1 LLVTTDDVIAAWLSP
16 SRQLSIRVKMNDV
29 TYGSEDIT
37 SLSFD
42 SGSIS
47 GEVFQI
53 GSTPLNSVQI
63 VFPTIIE
70 AVKEDLEI
78 EPELGILINGEY
90 QFTKLGNFFITD
102 FERDRN
108 SNKTTITANDKMI
121 YMEGIYE
128 SKLTYPKPY
137 REVALEIANLAG
149 VEIDQASFASLGT
162 EWVQKPVGYTFRQA
176 IGLIAQ
182 FEGGFASFNRKGEL
196 TIKRLAPTNFEIT
209 PDSYMLKGFTKN
221 ENSYR
226 IGGIT
231 VKTGEEETD
240 VIRVG
245 STNGSQVELENKV
258 MTQTHLNQMWE
269 LVKTLN
275 YFPYE
280 LKWRGSPILEAGDWI
295 YIVDK
300 DGTRYSVPNLSYN
313 ITFNGGMS
321 SESKANTNS
330 SSQATYRYRG
340 PLNQRVDYVE
350 SLLSANK
357 WNSNYYDQTEPI
369 DPKEGDIWFKPSGVD
384 TEIWVYEKNSSGE
397 LDWVF
402 KVSTATDPDLVKEI
416 EQAKQAGEN
425 AQEAAD
431 QAKADAQSAQAKA
444 DKIQIDV
451 NGLVSDV
458 TTINGTVNSISSKA
472 NEAYN
477 KANAVE
483 SRTATLETS
492 VTGLTGRITDVE
504 STATSTT
511 KKLNELVVTVDGQKQ
526 TIATVTTTANNALSK
541 ANVLESTVDGVKQTL
556 TSVEEWQNDFNVG
569 GRNYFLNSDEEATNS
584 AATSSEFLNR
594 QTWDMAPIIDKFGV
608 DQYYTISF
616 ELKSKIAGPVNV
628 YSQNGSGTRYNIGT
642 KTIQATTEF
651 VRYSYTF
658 KPKLQ
663 SSTETRALL
672 AFYGTYNTGRTPTV
686 RNLKFEVGNIPTDW
700 SPAPED
706 KAESSKLNQIESTV
720 NGTIQT
726 VASVKNTADSALTKA
741 TQVETTTN
749 GLKTTISSVET
760 TANSALTKAT
770 QVEATASGI
779 RQTVTEVQENI
790 SDLVNFFPDTKF
802 ILQNPKPT
810 LEGTGITVSY
820 DSNGIV
826 IQNAGTTRQRVYWG
840 VAPIALTVGKTYN
853 VKAYMNTGTAG
864 GTVEIGTSGGENMKV
879 SPDAAVAKWIQGTI
893 KSTTYTAFSIW
904 VEAGKAVRFRELYIY
919 EANTD
924 VTSSQITQMAT
935 DINLRV
941 TQSQMNS
948 AVTAGILADKTILD
962 TRSTNQLPSWYW
974 ATYKKQVVREFKT
987 SSVIGL
993 PSTAGT
999 YSSLETD
1006 VQWSDASGGVI
1017 TQTAK
1022 GTDGLYKRLSNG
1034 ASAWTAWVK
1043 IADTSNVVSQINIST
1058 EGILIAGNKVQ
1069 ITGQTYIENGV
1080 IGRAQIA
1087 NLAVSTAQIADAA
1100 ITDAKIGSLSA
1111 TKITTGTLNAA
1122 NVNIINLNANSIVSG
1137 TLNAIDLTGGKITQS
1152 DSGEYSMELL
1162 KGSIYFRRSTN
1173 ELARI
1178 QPIYVSKEP
1187 VGLAI
1192 VQMPG
1197 EVFSINTGSAT
1208 DTTSMPIF
1216 QIPDTSSRTNMEWKM
1231 YGVGNVDAVVNF
1243 NNTVNAK
1250 LRFVSTNTVEARR
1263 IVTGNKD
1270 TYVMQ
1275 LDGNNYLSIEGEYG
1289 VRIKHNQAGT
1299 LYTPIEAR
1307 YNNTKI
1313 ATTTTINLNVTSG
1326 ANMTLKTDRLELNN
1340 GGDSYYSNAPAGVT
1354 LGMDSTPRIWS
1365 MAIYNRTY
1373 SSASNMFI
1381 TSAGTI
1387 GRSTSARKYK
1397 EDIQVADEVIS
1408 KAKRFLSILPSSWY
1422 DKAEIARGGKAQR
1435 YYGFVADDFDLK
1447 GLKEVVLYGSS
1458 GQVEGLAYDR
1468 LTMYQNVILSN
1479 HEREIQ
1485 SLKNEVDQ
1493 LKIKVKE
1500 LEAA

>member
-1 LLVTTDDVIAAWLSP
+1 MLVTTDDVIAAWLSP

-70 AVKEDLEI
+70 TVKEDLEI

-90 QFTKLGNFFITD
+90 QFTKLGHFFITD

-321 SESKANTNS
+321 AESKANTNS

-340 PLNQRVDYVE
+340 PLSQRVDYVE

-357 WNSNYYDQTEPI
+357 WNSNYYNQTEPI
-369 DPKEGDIWFKPSGVD
+369 DPKEGDIWFKPNGVD

-397 LDWVF
+397 MDWVF
-402 KVSTATDPDLVKEI
+402 KVSTTTDPDLVKEI

-431 QAKADAQSAQAKA
+431 QAIADAQSAQAKA

-451 NGLVSDV
+451 NGLISDV

-526 TIATVTTTANNALSK
+526 TIATVTSTANSALSK

-556 TSVEEWQNDFNVG
+556 TSVEEWQNDFYIGARNWVSESEAPKFRVYQSAVITYTTVSVPEWNTTNAVRHVVTGGTGTICGTLPGNIITYVKDNTDYVHSMYVKNNGDKRVTFNNNLSQSVVVEPGETKRIVMKAHHNV
-569 GRNYFLNSDEEATNS
+569 NL
-584 AATSSEFLNR
+584 AAMQFVLYR
-594 QTWDMAPIIDKFGV
+594 
-608 DQYYTISF
+608 
-616 ELKSKIAGPVNV
+616 PVNTDSLDFTV
-628 YSQNGSGTRYNIGT
+628 W
-642 KTIQATTEF
+642 
-651 VRYSYTF
+651 
-658 KPKLQ
+658 
-663 SSTETRALL
+663 RAQIEEGVALS
-672 AFYGTYNTGRTPTV
+672 
-686 RNLKFEVGNIPTDW
+686 DW

-706 KAESSKLNQIESTV
+706 KAQTTKVNQIESTV
-720 NGTIQT
+720 EGTIQT

-741 TQVETTTN
+741 TQVETTAN

-770 QVEATASGI
+770 QVEATANGLTS
-779 RQTVTEVQENI
+779 
-790 SDLVNFFPDTKF
+790 
-802 ILQNPKPT
+802 
-810 LEGTGITVSY
+810 TVSE
-820 DSNGIV
+820 
-826 IQNAGTTRQRVYWG
+826 
-840 VAPIALTVGKTYN
+840 
-853 VKAYMNTGTAG
+853 MNTTDVNTDWKGRVAGALQLSADPTFLKGSNNLIPYNNTAG
-864 GTVEIGTSGGENMKV
+864 GSVVLTRQNIPLSSGGTQPTGSAYRMMIETKGPS
-879 SPDAAVAKWIQGTI
+879 SPALGGFYYRLDARVNAKFIIRFIANIPNGRTLYHAHNQIGDGSSVRWLTPRQGTGTWSEYAYLVQCGTGGTFSTFGFQYIQSVAGDNPTPEAPFRWYVAKFEVFDITNSNQ
-893 KSTTYTAFSIW
+893 
-904 VEAGKAVRFRELYIY
+904 
-919 EANTD
+919 
-924 VTSSQITQMAT
+924 SQITQLSDT
-935 DINLRV
+935 INLKV
-941 TQSQMNS
+941 SK
-948 AVTAGILADKTILD
+948 DD
-962 TRSTNQLPSWYW
+962 
-974 ATYKKQVVREFKT
+974 VV
-987 SSVIGL
+987 
-993 PSTAGT
+993 
-999 YSSLETD
+999 
-1006 VQWSDASGGVI
+1006 
-1017 TQTAK
+1017 
-1022 GTDGLYKRLSNG
+1022 N
-1034 ASAWTAWVK
+1034 
-1043 IADTSNVVSQINIST
+1043 QINIST
-1058 EGILIAGNKVQ
+1058 DGVLIAGNKVQ
-1069 ITGQTYIENGV
+1069 ITGQTYIEDGV

-1178 QPIYVSKEP
+1178 QPIYISKEP

-1231 YGVGNVDAVVNF
+1231 YGLGNVDAIVNF

-1250 LRFVSTNTVEARR
+1250 LRFVSTNTVEAKR

-1270 TYVMQ
+1270 SYVMQ
-1275 LDGNNYLSIEGEYG
+1275 MDGNNYLSIEGEYG
-1289 VRIKHNQAGT
+1289 VRIKHNQSGT

-1397 EDIQVADEVIS
+1397 EDIQVAEEVIS
-1408 KAKRFLSILPSSWY
+1408 KAKRLLSILPSSWY

-1468 LTMYQNVILSN
+1468 LTMYQNVILSD

-1493 LKIKVKE
+1493 LKNKVIE

>member
-1 LLVTTDDVIAAWLSP
+1 MLVTTDDVIAAWLSP

-70 AVKEDLEI
+70 TVKEDLEI

-90 QFTKLGNFFITD
+90 QFTKLGHFFITD

-162 EWVQKPVGYTFRQA
+162 EWVQEPVGYTFRQA

-321 SESKANTNS
+321 AESKANTNS

-340 PLNQRVDYVE
+340 PLSQRVDYVE

-369 DPKEGDIWFKPSGVD
+369 DPKEGDIWFKPNGVD

-397 LDWVF
+397 MDWVF
-402 KVSTATDPDLVKEI
+402 KVSTTTDPDLVKEI

-431 QAKADAQSAQAKA
+431 QAIADAQSAQAKA

-526 TIATVTTTANNALSK
+526 TIATVTSTANSALSK

-556 TSVEEWQNDFNVG
+556 TSVEEWQNDFYIG
-569 GRNYFLNSDEEATNS
+569 ARNWVSESEAPKFRAYQSAVITYTTVSVPEWNATNAVRHVVTGGTGTICGTLPGNIITYVKDNTDYVHS
-584 AATSSEFLNR
+584 MYVKNNGDKRVTFNNNLSQSVVVEPGETKRIVMKAHHNVNLAAMQFVLYR
-594 QTWDMAPIIDKFGV
+594 
-608 DQYYTISF
+608 
-616 ELKSKIAGPVNV
+616 PVNTDSLDFTV
-628 YSQNGSGTRYNIGT
+628 W
-642 KTIQATTEF
+642 
-651 VRYSYTF
+651 
-658 KPKLQ
+658 
-663 SSTETRALL
+663 RAQIEEGVALS
-672 AFYGTYNTGRTPTV
+672 
-686 RNLKFEVGNIPTDW
+686 DW

-706 KAESSKLNQIESTV
+706 KAQTTKVNQIESTV
-720 NGTIQT
+720 EGTIQT

-741 TQVETTTN
+741 TQVETTAN

-770 QVEATASGI
+770 QVEATASGLTSTVSEMNTTAVNI
-779 RQTVTEVQENI
+779 DWKGRMAGALQLSADPTFLKGSNNLIAYNNTVGGNVLLSRQNVSLSAGGTQPTG
-790 SDLVNFFPDTKF
+790 SDYRMQIKTIGPSSPGLGGFYYRLDARVNAKF
-802 ILQNPKPT
+802 IIRFIANIPANASVMDAKNNIGVGGSTRWLTPRR
-810 LEGTGITVSY
+810 GTGTWSEY
-820 DSNGIV
+820 
-826 IQNAGTTRQRVYWG
+826 
-840 VAPIALTVGKTYN
+840 
-853 VKAYMNTGTAG
+853 AYLVECGTAG
-864 GTVEIGTSGGENMKV
+864 PFSTFGFQYIPTIGTTPSETD
-879 SPDAAVAKWIQGTI
+879 PFIWYVAKFEVFDITNSNQ
-893 KSTTYTAFSIW
+893 
-904 VEAGKAVRFRELYIY
+904 
-919 EANTD
+919 
-924 VTSSQITQMAT
+924 SQITQLSDT
-935 DINLRV
+935 INLKV
-941 TQSQMNS
+941 SK
-948 AVTAGILADKTILD
+948 DD
-962 TRSTNQLPSWYW
+962 
-974 ATYKKQVVREFKT
+974 VV
-987 SSVIGL
+987 
-993 PSTAGT
+993 
-999 YSSLETD
+999 
-1006 VQWSDASGGVI
+1006 
-1017 TQTAK
+1017 
-1022 GTDGLYKRLSNG
+1022 N
-1034 ASAWTAWVK
+1034 
-1043 IADTSNVVSQINIST
+1043 QINIST
-1058 EGILIAGNKVQ
+1058 DGVLIAGNKVQ
-1069 ITGQTYIENGV
+1069 ITGQTYIEDGV

-1178 QPIYVSKEP
+1178 QPIYISKEP

-1231 YGVGNVDAVVNF
+1231 YGLGNVDAIVNF

-1250 LRFVSTNTVEARR
+1250 LRFVSTNTVEAKR

-1270 TYVMQ
+1270 SYVMQ
-1275 LDGNNYLSIEGEYG
+1275 MDGNNYLSIEGEYG
-1289 VRIKHNQAGT
+1289 VRIKHNQSGT

-1397 EDIQVADEVIS
+1397 EDIQVAEEVIS
-1408 KAKRFLSILPSSWY
+1408 KAKRLLSILPSSWY

-1468 LTMYQNVILSN
+1468 LTMYQNVILSD

-1493 LKIKVKE
+1493 LKNKVIE

>member
-1 LLVTTDDVIAAWLSP
+1 MLVTTDDVIAAWLSP

-70 AVKEDLEI
+70 TVKEDLEI

-90 QFTKLGNFFITD
+90 QFTKLGHFFITD

-196 TIKRLAPTNFEIT
+196 TIKRLAPTNFEII

-321 SESKANTNS
+321 AESKANTNS

-340 PLNQRVDYVE
+340 PLSQRVDYVE

-357 WNSNYYDQTEPI
+357 WNSNYYNQTEPI
-369 DPKEGDIWFKPSGVD
+369 DPKEGDIWFKPNGVD

-397 LDWVF
+397 MDWVF
-402 KVSTATDPDLVKEI
+402 KVSTTTDPDLVKEI

-431 QAKADAQSAQAKA
+431 QAIADAQSAQAKA

-526 TIATVTTTANNALSK
+526 TIATVTSTANSALSK

-556 TSVEEWQNDFNVG
+556 TSVEEWQNDFYIG
-569 GRNYFLNSDEEATNS
+569 ARNWVSESEAPKFRAYQSAVITYTTVSVPEWNATNAVRHVVTGGTGTICGTLPGNIITYVKDNTDYVHS
-584 AATSSEFLNR
+584 MYVKNNGDKRVTFNNNLSQSVVVEPGKTKRIVMKAHHNVNLAAMQFVLYR
-594 QTWDMAPIIDKFGV
+594 
-608 DQYYTISF
+608 
-616 ELKSKIAGPVNV
+616 PVNTDSLDFTV
-628 YSQNGSGTRYNIGT
+628 W
-642 KTIQATTEF
+642 
-651 VRYSYTF
+651 
-658 KPKLQ
+658 
-663 SSTETRALL
+663 RAQIEEGVALS
-672 AFYGTYNTGRTPTV
+672 
-686 RNLKFEVGNIPTDW
+686 DW

-706 KAESSKLNQIESTV
+706 KAQTTKVNQIESTV
-720 NGTIQT
+720 EGTIQT

-741 TQVETTTN
+741 TQVETTAN

-770 QVEATASGI
+770 QVEATANGLTS
-779 RQTVTEVQENI
+779 
-790 SDLVNFFPDTKF
+790 
-802 ILQNPKPT
+802 
-810 LEGTGITVSY
+810 TVSE
-820 DSNGIV
+820 
-826 IQNAGTTRQRVYWG
+826 
-840 VAPIALTVGKTYN
+840 
-853 VKAYMNTGTAG
+853 MNTTAVNTDWKGRVAGALQLSADPTFLKGSNNLIPYNNTAG
-864 GTVEIGTSGGENMKV
+864 GSVVLTRQNIPLSSGGTQPTGSAYRMMIETKGPS
-879 SPDAAVAKWIQGTI
+879 SPALGGFYYRLDARVNAKFIIRFIANIPNGRTLYHAHNQIGDGSSVRWLTPRQGTGTWSEYAYLVQCGTGGTFSTFGFQYIQSVAGDNPTPEAPFRWYVAKFEVFDITNSNQ
-893 KSTTYTAFSIW
+893 
-904 VEAGKAVRFRELYIY
+904 
-919 EANTD
+919 
-924 VTSSQITQMAT
+924 SQITQLSDT
-935 DINLRV
+935 INLKV
-941 TQSQMNS
+941 SK
-948 AVTAGILADKTILD
+948 DD
-962 TRSTNQLPSWYW
+962 
-974 ATYKKQVVREFKT
+974 VV
-987 SSVIGL
+987 
-993 PSTAGT
+993 
-999 YSSLETD
+999 
-1006 VQWSDASGGVI
+1006 
-1017 TQTAK
+1017 
-1022 GTDGLYKRLSNG
+1022 N
-1034 ASAWTAWVK
+1034 
-1043 IADTSNVVSQINIST
+1043 QINIST
-1058 EGILIAGNKVQ
+1058 DGVLIAGNKVQ
-1069 ITGQTYIENGV
+1069 ITGQTYIEDGV

-1178 QPIYVSKEP
+1178 QPIYISKEP

-1231 YGVGNVDAVVNF
+1231 YGLGNVDAIVNF

-1250 LRFVSTNTVEARR
+1250 LRFVSTNTVEAKR

-1270 TYVMQ
+1270 SYVMQ
-1275 LDGNNYLSIEGEYG
+1275 MDGNNYLSIEGEYG
-1289 VRIKHNQAGT
+1289 VRIKHNQSGT

-1397 EDIQVADEVIS
+1397 EDIQVAEEVIS
-1408 KAKRFLSILPSSWY
+1408 KAKRLLSILPSSWY
-1422 DKAEIARGGKAQR
+1422 DKAEIARGGKTQR

-1468 LTMYQNVILSN
+1468 LTMYQNVILSD

-1493 LKIKVKE
+1493 LKNKVIE

>member
-1 LLVTTDDVIAAWLSP
+1 MLVTTDDVIAAWLSP
-16 SRQLSIRVKMNDV
+16 SRQLSIRVKMNNV

-70 AVKEDLEI
+70 TVKEDLEI

-90 QFTKLGNFFITD
+90 HFTKLGHFFITD

-209 PDSYMLKGFTKN
+209 PESYMLKGFTKN

-295 YIVDK
+295 YVVDK

-357 WNSNYYDQTEPI
+357 WNSNYYDQREPI
-369 DPKEGDIWFKPSGVD
+369 DPKEGDIWFKPNGVD

-431 QAKADAQSAQAKA
+431 QAKADSQSAKAKA

-526 TIATVTTTANNALSK
+526 TIATVTSTANSALSK

-556 TSVEEWQNDFNVG
+556 TSVEEWQNDFYIG
-569 GRNYFLNSDEEATNS
+569 ARNWVSESESPKFRAYQNAIITYTTVSVPEWNATNAVRHVVAGGTGTICGTLPGNIITYVKDNTDYVHS
-584 AATSSEFLNR
+584 MYVKNNGDKRVTFNNNLSQSVVVEPGETKRIVMKAHHNVNLAAMQFVLYR
-594 QTWDMAPIIDKFGV
+594 
-608 DQYYTISF
+608 
-616 ELKSKIAGPVNV
+616 PVNTDSLDFTV
-628 YSQNGSGTRYNIGT
+628 W
-642 KTIQATTEF
+642 
-651 VRYSYTF
+651 
-658 KPKLQ
+658 
-663 SSTETRALL
+663 RAQIEEGVALS
-672 AFYGTYNTGRTPTV
+672 
-686 RNLKFEVGNIPTDW
+686 DW

-706 KAESSKLNQIESTV
+706 KAQTTKVNQIESTV
-720 NGTIQT
+720 EGTIQT

-741 TQVETTTN
+741 TQVETTAN

-770 QVEATASGI
+770 QVEATASGLTS
-779 RQTVTEVQENI
+779 TVSEMNTTAVNI
-790 SDLVNFFPDTKF
+790 NWKARIAGALQLVSDPTFLKGSTGFSAYNNQAGGAVTLTKQSVPIVSGGTQPTGSDYRLLITTTGASGPGLGGFVYQVMARVNAKF
-802 ILQNPKPT
+802 IVRFIANIPVGSSVMNANNSL
-810 LEGTGITVSY
+810 GTGGS
-820 DSNGIV
+820 
-826 IQNAGTTRQRVYWG
+826 TRW
-840 VAPIALTVGKTYN
+840 LTSRFG
-853 VKAYMNTGTAG
+853 TGTWSEYAYL
-864 GTVEIGTSGGENMKV
+864 VECGTSGTFSSFGYNYIPVNGTTPTPEN
-879 SPDAAVAKWIQGTI
+879 PFRWFVAKFEVFDITNSSQ
-893 KSTTYTAFSIW
+893 
-904 VEAGKAVRFRELYIY
+904 
-919 EANTD
+919 
-924 VTSSQITQMAT
+924 SQITQLSDT
-935 DINLRV
+935 INLKV
-941 TQSQMNS
+941 SKND
-948 AVTAGILADKTILD
+948 VI
-962 TRSTNQLPSWYW
+962 NQINLS
-974 ATYKKQVVREFKT
+974 
-987 SSVIGL
+987 
-993 PSTAGT
+993 
-999 YSSLETD
+999 
-1006 VQWSDASGGVI
+1006 
-1017 TQTAK
+1017 
-1022 GTDGLYKRLSNG
+1022 TDG
-1034 ASAWTAWVK
+1034 V
-1043 IADTSNVVSQINIST
+1043 
-1058 EGILIAGNKVQ
+1058 LIAGNKVQ
-1069 ITGQTYIENGV
+1069 ITGQTYIEDGV

-1231 YGVGNVDAVVNF
+1231 YGVGNVDAIVNF

-1468 LTMYQNVILSN
+1468 LTMYQNVILSD

>member
-1 LLVTTDDVIAAWLSP
+1 MLVTTDDVIAAWLNP

-70 AVKEDLEI
+70 TVKEDLEI

-90 QFTKLGNFFITD
+90 QFTKLGHFFITD

-149 VEIDQASFASLGT
+149 VEINQASFASLGT

-369 DPKEGDIWFKPSGVD
+369 DPKEGDIWFKPNGVD

-402 KVSTATDPDLVKEI
+402 KVSTAADPDLVKEI

-458 TTINGTVNSISSKA
+458 TTINGTVKSISSKA

-492 VTGLTGRITDVE
+492 VNGLTGRITDVE

-526 TIATVTTTANNALSK
+526 TIATVTSTADSALSK
-541 ANVLESTVDGVKQTL
+541 ANVLETNVDGVTRTISSVQEIVDNQKGATRNYLKNSESPRMTSYLNANPTYTMNQSMPEWKATNAVRHKVLADAGDHATIFGTMGAGRLVEAGTYYVHSIYVSNVGSNQLRISNNLGKTINVEPGEIKRVVFPASSQAGGTASMQFVFSRASKDLEMEFILWHAMIADGTIVSSWVPNPDEQATVTQVNTISETVDGHTQL
-556 TSVEEWQNDFNVG
+556 
-569 GRNYFLNSDEEATNS
+569 
-584 AATSSEFLNR
+584 
-594 QTWDMAPIIDKFGV
+594 
-608 DQYYTISF
+608 
-616 ELKSKIAGPVNV
+616 IA
-628 YSQNGSGTRYNIGT
+628 ST
-642 KTIQATTEF
+642 KT
-651 VRYSYTF
+651 
-658 KPKLQ
+658 
-663 SSTETRALL
+663 
-672 AFYGTYNTGRTPTV
+672 
-686 RNLKFEVGNIPTDW
+686 
-700 SPAPED
+700 
-706 KAESSKLNQIESTV
+706 
-720 NGTIQT
+720 
-726 VASVKNTADSALTKA
+726 TADSALTKA
-741 TQVETTTN
+741 TQVETTAN
-749 GLKTTISSVET
+749 GLKTTVSSVEATANTALIKATQVET
-760 TANSALTKAT
+760 TAN
-770 QVEATASGI
+770 GI
-779 RQTVTEVQENI
+779 RQTVTEVQ
-790 SDLVNFFPDTKF
+790 SALDLTDLKTRIAGGQVLNNDPVFIGNLNNFYSYGTDS
-802 ILQNPKPT
+802 
-810 LEGTGITVSY
+810 TGIAIALVITTDSTLKTPSGNNKALRTKVNGKASSGPGYGGFEYRITSRANGKFVVRFTANLKTGKRFQYAMNATGDGRKVTWLTSY
-820 DSNGIV
+820 EGKGTWTEYAYLVECGATGTFSTFGHLYVMDSNGG
-826 IQNAGTTRQRVYWG
+826 ATESGTWYWY
-840 VAPIALTVGKTYN
+840 VDK
-853 VKAYMNTGTAG
+853 
-864 GTVEIGTSGGENMKV
+864 
-879 SPDAAVAKWIQGTI
+879 
-893 KSTTYTAFSIW
+893 
-904 VEAGKAVRFRELYIY
+904 Y
-919 EANTD
+919 EFIDISA
-924 VTSSQITQMAT
+924 SQQSQITQLAS
-935 DINLRV
+935 DINLKV
-941 TQSQMNS
+941 SKN
-948 AVTAGILADKTILD
+948 D
-962 TRSTNQLPSWYW
+962 
-974 ATYKKQVVREFKT
+974 
-987 SSVIGL
+987 VI
-993 PSTAGT
+993 
-999 YSSLETD
+999 
-1006 VQWSDASGGVI
+1006 
-1017 TQTAK
+1017 
-1022 GTDGLYKRLSNG
+1022 N
-1034 ASAWTAWVK
+1034 
-1043 IADTSNVVSQINIST
+1043 QINIST
-1058 EGILIAGNKVQ
+1058 DGILISGNKVQ
-1069 ITGQTYIENGV
+1069 ITGQTYIEDGV

-1178 QPIYVSKEP
+1178 QPIYISKEP

-1231 YGVGNVDAVVNF
+1231 YGLGNVDAIVNF

-1250 LRFVSTNTVEARR
+1250 LRFVSTNTVEAKR

-1270 TYVMQ
+1270 SYVMQ
-1275 LDGNNYLSIEGEYG
+1275 MDGNNYLSIEGEYG
-1289 VRIKHNQAGT
+1289 VRIKHNQSGT

-1397 EDIQVADEVIS
+1397 EDIQVAEEVIS
-1408 KAKRFLSILPSSWY
+1408 KAKRLLSILPSSWY

-1468 LTMYQNVILSN
+1468 LTMYQNVILSD
-1479 HEREIQ
+1479 HEQEIQ

-1493 LKIKVKE
+1493 LKNKVRE

>member
-1 LLVTTDDVIAAWLSP
+1 MLVTTDDVIAAWLSL

-70 AVKEDLEI
+70 TVKEDLEI

-90 QFTKLGNFFITD
+90 QFTKLGHFFITD

-196 TIKRLAPTNFEIT
+196 TIKRLAPTKFEIT

-321 SESKANTNS
+321 AESKANTNS

-340 PLNQRVDYVE
+340 PLSQRVDYVE

-357 WNSNYYDQTEPI
+357 WNSNYYNQTEPI
-369 DPKEGDIWFKPSGVD
+369 DPKEGDIWFKPNGVD

-397 LDWVF
+397 MDWVF
-402 KVSTATDPDLVKEI
+402 KVSTTTDPDLVKEI

-431 QAKADAQSAQAKA
+431 QAIADAQSAQAKA

-526 TIATVTTTANNALSK
+526 TIATVTSTANSALSK

-556 TSVEEWQNDFNVG
+556 TSVEEWQNDFYIG
-569 GRNYFLNSDEEATNS
+569 ARNWVSESEAPKFRAYQSAVITYTTVSVPEWNATNAVRHVVTGGTGTICGTLPGNIITYVKDNTDYVHS
-584 AATSSEFLNR
+584 MYVKNNGDKRVTFNNNLSQSVVVEPGETKRIVMKAHHNVNLAAMQFVLYR
-594 QTWDMAPIIDKFGV
+594 
-608 DQYYTISF
+608 
-616 ELKSKIAGPVNV
+616 PVNTDSLDFTV
-628 YSQNGSGTRYNIGT
+628 W
-642 KTIQATTEF
+642 
-651 VRYSYTF
+651 
-658 KPKLQ
+658 
-663 SSTETRALL
+663 RAQIEEGVALS
-672 AFYGTYNTGRTPTV
+672 
-686 RNLKFEVGNIPTDW
+686 DW

-706 KAESSKLNQIESTV
+706 KAQTTKVNQIESTV
-720 NGTIQT
+720 EGTIQT

-741 TQVETTTN
+741 TQVETTAN

-760 TANSALTKAT
+760 TSNSALTKAT
-770 QVEATASGI
+770 QVEATANGLTS
-779 RQTVTEVQENI
+779 
-790 SDLVNFFPDTKF
+790 
-802 ILQNPKPT
+802 
-810 LEGTGITVSY
+810 TVSE
-820 DSNGIV
+820 
-826 IQNAGTTRQRVYWG
+826 
-840 VAPIALTVGKTYN
+840 
-853 VKAYMNTGTAG
+853 MNTTAVNTDWKGRVAGALQLSADPTFLNGSNNLIPYNNTAG
-864 GTVEIGTSGGENMKV
+864 GSVVLTRQNIPLSSGGTQPTGSAYRMMIETKGPS
-879 SPDAAVAKWIQGTI
+879 SPALGGFYYRLDARVNAKFIIRFIANIPNGRTLYHAHNQIGDGSSVRWLTPRQGTGTWSEYAYLVQCGTGGTFSTFGFQYIQSVAGDNPTPEAPFRWYVAKFEVFDITNSNQ
-893 KSTTYTAFSIW
+893 
-904 VEAGKAVRFRELYIY
+904 
-919 EANTD
+919 
-924 VTSSQITQMAT
+924 SQITQLSDT
-935 DINLRV
+935 INLKV
-941 TQSQMNS
+941 SK
-948 AVTAGILADKTILD
+948 DD
-962 TRSTNQLPSWYW
+962 
-974 ATYKKQVVREFKT
+974 VV
-987 SSVIGL
+987 
-993 PSTAGT
+993 
-999 YSSLETD
+999 
-1006 VQWSDASGGVI
+1006 
-1017 TQTAK
+1017 
-1022 GTDGLYKRLSNG
+1022 N
-1034 ASAWTAWVK
+1034 
-1043 IADTSNVVSQINIST
+1043 QINIST
-1058 EGILIAGNKVQ
+1058 DGVLIAGNKVQ
-1069 ITGQTYIENGV
+1069 ITGQTYIEDGV

-1178 QPIYVSKEP
+1178 QPIYISKEP

-1231 YGVGNVDAVVNF
+1231 YGLGNVDAIVNF

-1250 LRFVSTNTVEARR
+1250 LRFVSTNTVEAKR

-1270 TYVMQ
+1270 SYVMQ
-1275 LDGNNYLSIEGEYG
+1275 MDGNNYLSIEGEYG
-1289 VRIKHNQAGT
+1289 VRIKHNQSGT

-1397 EDIQVADEVIS
+1397 EDIQVAEEVIS
-1408 KAKRFLSILPSSWY
+1408 KAKRLLSILPSSWY

-1468 LTMYQNVILSN
+1468 LTMYQNVILSD

-1493 LKIKVKE
+1493 LKNKVIE

>member
-1 LLVTTDDVIAAWLSP
+1 MLVTTDDVIAAWLSP

-526 TIATVTTTANNALSK
+526 TIATVTSTANSALSK

-556 TSVEEWQNDFNVG
+556 TSVEEWQNDFYIG
-569 GRNYFLNSDEEATNS
+569 ARNWVSESEAPKFRAYQSAVITYTTVSVPEWNATNAVRHVVTGGTGTICGTLPGNIITYVKDNTDYVHS
-584 AATSSEFLNR
+584 MYVKNNGDKRVTFNNNLSQSVVVEPGETKRIVMKAHHNVNLAAMQFVLYR
-594 QTWDMAPIIDKFGV
+594 
-608 DQYYTISF
+608 
-616 ELKSKIAGPVNV
+616 PVNTDSLDFTV
-628 YSQNGSGTRYNIGT
+628 W
-642 KTIQATTEF
+642 
-651 VRYSYTF
+651 
-658 KPKLQ
+658 
-663 SSTETRALL
+663 RAQIEEGVALS
-672 AFYGTYNTGRTPTV
+672 
-686 RNLKFEVGNIPTDW
+686 DW

-706 KAESSKLNQIESTV
+706 KAQTTKVNQIESTV
-720 NGTIQT
+720 EGTIQT

-741 TQVETTTN
+741 TQVETTAN

-770 QVEATASGI
+770 QVEATANGLTS
-779 RQTVTEVQENI
+779 
-790 SDLVNFFPDTKF
+790 
-802 ILQNPKPT
+802 
-810 LEGTGITVSY
+810 TVSE
-820 DSNGIV
+820 
-826 IQNAGTTRQRVYWG
+826 
-840 VAPIALTVGKTYN
+840 
-853 VKAYMNTGTAG
+853 MNTTAVNTDWKGRVAGALQLSADPTFLKGSNNLIPYNNTAG
-864 GTVEIGTSGGENMKV
+864 GSVVLTRQNIPLSSGGTQPTGSAYRMMIETKGPS
-879 SPDAAVAKWIQGTI
+879 SPALGGFYYRLDARVNAKFIIRFIANIPNGRTLYHAHNQIGDGSSVRWLTPRQGTGTWSEYAYLVQCGTGGTFSTFGFQYIQSVAGDNPTPEAPFRWYVAKFEVFDITNSNQ
-893 KSTTYTAFSIW
+893 
-904 VEAGKAVRFRELYIY
+904 
-919 EANTD
+919 
-924 VTSSQITQMAT
+924 SQITQLSDT
-935 DINLRV
+935 INLKV
-941 TQSQMNS
+941 SK
-948 AVTAGILADKTILD
+948 DD
-962 TRSTNQLPSWYW
+962 
-974 ATYKKQVVREFKT
+974 VV
-987 SSVIGL
+987 
-993 PSTAGT
+993 
-999 YSSLETD
+999 
-1006 VQWSDASGGVI
+1006 
-1017 TQTAK
+1017 
-1022 GTDGLYKRLSNG
+1022 N
-1034 ASAWTAWVK
+1034 
-1043 IADTSNVVSQINIST
+1043 QINIST
-1058 EGILIAGNKVQ
+1058 DGVLIAGNKVQ
-1069 ITGQTYIENGV
+1069 ITGQTYIEDGV

-1178 QPIYVSKEP
+1178 QPIYISKEP

-1231 YGVGNVDAVVNF
+1231 YGLGNVDAIVNF

-1250 LRFVSTNTVEARR
+1250 LRFVSTNTVEAKR

-1270 TYVMQ
+1270 SYVMQ
-1275 LDGNNYLSIEGEYG
+1275 MDGNNYLSIEGEYG
-1289 VRIKHNQAGT
+1289 VRIKHNQSGT

-1397 EDIQVADEVIS
+1397 EDIQVAEEVIS
-1408 KAKRFLSILPSSWY
+1408 KAKRLLSILPSSWY

-1468 LTMYQNVILSN
+1468 LTMYQNVILSD

-1493 LKIKVKE
+1493 LKNKVIE

>member
-1 LLVTTDDVIAAWLSP
+1 
-16 SRQLSIRVKMNDV
+16 MNDV

-70 AVKEDLEI
+70 TVKEDLEI

-90 QFTKLGNFFITD
+90 QFTKLGHFFITD

-245 STNGSQVELENKV
+245 STNGSQVELDNKV

-321 SESKANTNS
+321 AESKANTNS

-340 PLNQRVDYVE
+340 PLSQRVDYVE

-357 WNSNYYDQTEPI
+357 WNSNYYNQTEPI
-369 DPKEGDIWFKPSGVD
+369 DPKEGDIWFKPNGVD

-397 LDWVF
+397 MDWVF
-402 KVSTATDPDLVKEI
+402 KVSTTTDPDLVKEI

-431 QAKADAQSAQAKA
+431 QAIADAQSAQAKA

-526 TIATVTTTANNALSK
+526 TIATVTSTANSALSK

-556 TSVEEWQNDFNVG
+556 TSVEEWQNDFYIG
-569 GRNYFLNSDEEATNS
+569 ARNWVSESEAPKFRAYQSAVITYTTVSVPEWNATNAVRHVVTGGTGTICGTLPGNIITYVKDNTDYVHS
-584 AATSSEFLNR
+584 MYVKNNGDKRVTFNNNLSQSVVVEPGETKRIVMKAHHNVNLAAMQFVLYR
-594 QTWDMAPIIDKFGV
+594 
-608 DQYYTISF
+608 
-616 ELKSKIAGPVNV
+616 PVNTDSLDFTV
-628 YSQNGSGTRYNIGT
+628 W
-642 KTIQATTEF
+642 
-651 VRYSYTF
+651 
-658 KPKLQ
+658 
-663 SSTETRALL
+663 RAQIEEGVALS
-672 AFYGTYNTGRTPTV
+672 
-686 RNLKFEVGNIPTDW
+686 DW

-706 KAESSKLNQIESTV
+706 KAQTTKVNQIESTV
-720 NGTIQT
+720 EGTIQT

-741 TQVETTTN
+741 TQVETTAN

-770 QVEATASGI
+770 QVEATANGLTS
-779 RQTVTEVQENI
+779 
-790 SDLVNFFPDTKF
+790 
-802 ILQNPKPT
+802 
-810 LEGTGITVSY
+810 TVSE
-820 DSNGIV
+820 
-826 IQNAGTTRQRVYWG
+826 
-840 VAPIALTVGKTYN
+840 
-853 VKAYMNTGTAG
+853 MNTTAVNTDWKGRVAGALQLSADPTFLKGSNNLIPYNNTAG
-864 GTVEIGTSGGENMKV
+864 GSVVLTRQNIPLSSGGTQPTGSAYRMMIETKGPS
-879 SPDAAVAKWIQGTI
+879 SPALGGFYYRLDARVNAKFIIRFIANIPNGRTLYHAHNQIGDGSSVRWLTPRQGTGTWSEYAYLVQCGTGGTFSTFGFQYIQSVAGDNPTPEAPFRWYVAKFEVFDITNSNQ
-893 KSTTYTAFSIW
+893 
-904 VEAGKAVRFRELYIY
+904 
-919 EANTD
+919 
-924 VTSSQITQMAT
+924 SQITQLSDT
-935 DINLRV
+935 INLKV
-941 TQSQMNS
+941 SK
-948 AVTAGILADKTILD
+948 DD
-962 TRSTNQLPSWYW
+962 
-974 ATYKKQVVREFKT
+974 VV
-987 SSVIGL
+987 
-993 PSTAGT
+993 
-999 YSSLETD
+999 
-1006 VQWSDASGGVI
+1006 
-1017 TQTAK
+1017 
-1022 GTDGLYKRLSNG
+1022 N
-1034 ASAWTAWVK
+1034 
-1043 IADTSNVVSQINIST
+1043 QINIST
-1058 EGILIAGNKVQ
+1058 DGVLIAGNKVQ
-1069 ITGQTYIENGV
+1069 ITGQTYIEDGV

-1178 QPIYVSKEP
+1178 QPIYISKEP

-1231 YGVGNVDAVVNF
+1231 YGLGNVDAIVNF

-1250 LRFVSTNTVEARR
+1250 LRFVSTNTVEAKR

-1270 TYVMQ
+1270 SYVMQ
-1275 LDGNNYLSIEGEYG
+1275 MDGNNYLSIEGEYG
-1289 VRIKHNQAGT
+1289 VRIKHNQSGT

-1397 EDIQVADEVIS
+1397 EDIQVAEEVIS
-1408 KAKRFLSILPSSWY
+1408 KAKRLLSILPSSWY

-1468 LTMYQNVILSN
+1468 LTMYQNVILSD

-1493 LKIKVKE
+1493 LKNKVIE

>member
-1 LLVTTDDVIAAWLSP
+1 MLVTTDDVIAAWLSP

-70 AVKEDLEI
+70 TVKEDLEI

-90 QFTKLGNFFITD
+90 QFTKLGHFFITD

-245 STNGSQVELENKV
+245 STNGSQVELDNKV

-321 SESKANTNS
+321 AESKANTNS

-340 PLNQRVDYVE
+340 PLSQRVDYVE

-357 WNSNYYDQTEPI
+357 WNSNYYNQTEPI
-369 DPKEGDIWFKPSGVD
+369 DPKEGDIWFKPNGVD

-397 LDWVF
+397 MDWVF
-402 KVSTATDPDLVKEI
+402 KVSTTTDPDLVKEI

-431 QAKADAQSAQAKA
+431 QAIADAQSAQAKA

-526 TIATVTTTANNALSK
+526 TIATVTSTANSALSK

-556 TSVEEWQNDFNVG
+556 TSVEEWQNDFYIG
-569 GRNYFLNSDEEATNS
+569 ARNWVSESEAPKFRAYQSAVITYTTVSVPEWNATNAVRHVVTGGTGTICGTLPGNIITYVKDNTDYVHS
-584 AATSSEFLNR
+584 MYVKNNGDKRVTFNNNLSQSVVVEPGETKRIVMKAHHNVNLAAMQFVLYR
-594 QTWDMAPIIDKFGV
+594 
-608 DQYYTISF
+608 
-616 ELKSKIAGPVNV
+616 PVNTDSLDFTV
-628 YSQNGSGTRYNIGT
+628 W
-642 KTIQATTEF
+642 
-651 VRYSYTF
+651 
-658 KPKLQ
+658 
-663 SSTETRALL
+663 RAQIEEGVALS
-672 AFYGTYNTGRTPTV
+672 
-686 RNLKFEVGNIPTDW
+686 DW

-706 KAESSKLNQIESTV
+706 KAQTTKVNQIESTV
-720 NGTIQT
+720 EGTIQT

-741 TQVETTTN
+741 TQVETTAN

-770 QVEATASGI
+770 QVEATANGLTS
-779 RQTVTEVQENI
+779 
-790 SDLVNFFPDTKF
+790 
-802 ILQNPKPT
+802 
-810 LEGTGITVSY
+810 TVSE
-820 DSNGIV
+820 
-826 IQNAGTTRQRVYWG
+826 
-840 VAPIALTVGKTYN
+840 
-853 VKAYMNTGTAG
+853 MNTTAVNTDWKGRVAGALQLSADPTFLKGSNNLIPYNNTAG
-864 GTVEIGTSGGENMKV
+864 GSVVLTRQNIPLSSGGTQPTGSAYRMMIETKGPS
-879 SPDAAVAKWIQGTI
+879 SPALGGFYYRLDARVNAKFIIRFIANIPNGRTLYHAHNQIGDGSSVRWLTPRQGTGTWSEYAYLVQCGTGGTFSTFGFQYIQSVAGDNPTPEAPFRWYVAKFEVFDITNSNQ
-893 KSTTYTAFSIW
+893 
-904 VEAGKAVRFRELYIY
+904 
-919 EANTD
+919 
-924 VTSSQITQMAT
+924 SQITQLSDT
-935 DINLRV
+935 INLKV
-941 TQSQMNS
+941 SK
-948 AVTAGILADKTILD
+948 DD
-962 TRSTNQLPSWYW
+962 
-974 ATYKKQVVREFKT
+974 VV
-987 SSVIGL
+987 
-993 PSTAGT
+993 
-999 YSSLETD
+999 
-1006 VQWSDASGGVI
+1006 
-1017 TQTAK
+1017 
-1022 GTDGLYKRLSNG
+1022 N
-1034 ASAWTAWVK
+1034 
-1043 IADTSNVVSQINIST
+1043 QINIST
-1058 EGILIAGNKVQ
+1058 DGVLIAGNKVQ
-1069 ITGQTYIENGV
+1069 ITGQTYIEDGV

-1178 QPIYVSKEP
+1178 QPIYISKEP

-1231 YGVGNVDAVVNF
+1231 YGLGNVDAIVNF

-1250 LRFVSTNTVEARR
+1250 LRFVSTNTVEAKR

-1270 TYVMQ
+1270 SYVMQ
-1275 LDGNNYLSIEGEYG
+1275 MDGNNYLSIEGEYG
-1289 VRIKHNQAGT
+1289 VRIKHNQSGT

-1397 EDIQVADEVIS
+1397 EDIQVAEEVIS
-1408 KAKRFLSILPSSWY
+1408 KAKRLLSILPSSWY

-1468 LTMYQNVILSN
+1468 LTMYQNVILSD

-1493 LKIKVKE
+1493 LKNKVIE

>member
-1 LLVTTDDVIAAWLSP
+1 MLATSEEIQAAWLNT
-16 SRQLSIRVKMNDV
+16 SRQLSIRLKMNDI
-29 TYGSEDIT
+29 TYGSEKIT
-37 SLSFD
+37 SLSFN

-53 GSTPLNSVQI
+53 GSTPLNSVQV

-70 AVKEDLEI
+70 TVKEDLEI

-90 QFTKLGNFFITD
+90 QFTKLGHFFITD

-196 TIKRLAPTNFEIT
+196 TIKRLTPTNFEIT
-209 PDSYMLKGFTKN
+209 PESYMLKGFTKN

-269 LVKTLN
+269 LVKKLN

-321 SESKANTNS
+321 AESKANTNS

-340 PLNQRVDYVE
+340 PLSQRVDYVE

-369 DPKEGDIWFKPSGVD
+369 DPKEGDIWFKPNGVD

-526 TIATVTTTANNALSK
+526 TIANVTTTANSALSK
-541 ANVLESTVDGVKQTL
+541 ANVLESTIDGVKQTL
-556 TSVEEWQNDFNVG
+556 TSVEEWQEDFNISTRNMLTNTSSLNDARVARIDAENSYNG
-569 GRNYFLNSDEEATNS
+569 NTSAKATFSSNYIDTYAQKTNSIPRDGVYTVTFWAKADRELTTRNYFYGSGTTIKSLNSDGHTGTASDGNS
-584 AATSSEFLNR
+584 LL
-594 QTWDMAPIIDKFGV
+594 QV
-608 DQYYTISF
+608 
-616 ELKSKIAGPVNV
+616 
-628 YSQNGSGTRYNIGT
+628 
-642 KTIQATTEF
+642 TTEWK
-651 VRYSYTF
+651 RYWITWEQRNATAT
-658 KPKLQ
+658 K
-663 SSTETRALL
+663 EVLL
-672 AFYGTYNTGRTPTV
+672 GRLFSAGTVWINSPMLVEGAV
-686 RNLKFEVGNIPTDW
+686 PTDW
-700 SPAPED
+700 NPAPED
-706 KAESSKLNQIESTV
+706 KAQTTKVNQIESTV
-720 NGTIQT
+720 EGTIQT

-741 TQVETTTN
+741 TQVETTAN
-749 GLKTTISSVET
+749 GLKSTISSVEV

-770 QVEATASGI
+770 QVEATADSLVFTVNRIDGGGANLVSNGGFETDYVGWTQPSGFTI
-779 RQTVTEVQENI
+779 TTSESHSGSKSLAVNNIGSTGRAIGRRLTVPVVPGRKYE
-790 SDLVNFFPDTKF
+790 
-802 ILQNPKPT
+802 
-810 LEGTGITVSY
+810 VSY
-820 DSNGIV
+820 WYKTTADANGVSGNQKLRIGQSNGTLINALGWDGASTEWSQKSQ
-826 IQNAGTTRQRVYWG
+826 IYTAGTNIFEWSITLT
-840 VAPIALTVGKTYN
+840 ASHTVG
-853 VKAYMNTGTAG
+853 
-864 GTVEIGTSGGENMKV
+864 TVWWDDI
-879 SPDAAVAKWIQGTI
+879 
-893 KSTTYTAFSIW
+893 SI
-904 VEAGKAVRFRELYIY
+904 V
-919 EANTD
+919 D
-924 VTSSQITQMAT
+924 VTDREVTASQITQLSDT
-935 DINLRV
+935 INLKV
-941 TQSQMNS
+941 SKN
-948 AVTAGILADKTILD
+948 D
-962 TRSTNQLPSWYW
+962 
-974 ATYKKQVVREFKT
+974 
-987 SSVIGL
+987 VI
-993 PSTAGT
+993 
-999 YSSLETD
+999 
-1006 VQWSDASGGVI
+1006 
-1017 TQTAK
+1017 
-1022 GTDGLYKRLSNG
+1022 N
-1034 ASAWTAWVK
+1034 
-1043 IADTSNVVSQINIST
+1043 QINIST
-1058 EGILIAGNKVQ
+1058 DGVLIAGNKVQ
-1069 ITGQTYIENGV
+1069 ITGQTYIEDGV

-1087 NLAVSTAQIADAA
+1087 NLAVGTAQIADAA

-1111 TKITTGTLNAA
+1111 TKITTGTLNAS

-1231 YGVGNVDAVVNF
+1231 YGLGNVDAIVNF

-1250 LRFVSTNTVEARR
+1250 LRFISTNTVEAKR

-1270 TYVMQ
+1270 SYVMQ
-1275 LDGNNYLSIEGEYG
+1275 MDGNNYLSLEGEYG
-1289 VRIKHNQAGT
+1289 VRIKHNQAGI

-1313 ATTTTINLNVTSG
+1313 ATTTINLNVTSG

-1354 LGMDSTPRIWS
+1354 LGRDSTPRIWS

-1381 TSAGTI
+1381 TSSGTI

-1397 EDIQVADEVIS
+1397 EDIQVAEEVIS

-1468 LTMYQNVILSN
+1468 LTMYQNVILSD

-1485 SLKNEVDQ
+1485 SLKNEVNQ
-1493 LKIKVKE
+1493 LKNKVRE

>member
-1 LLVTTDDVIAAWLSP
+1 MLATSEEIQAAWLNT
-16 SRQLSIRVKMNDV
+16 SRQLSIRLKMNDI
-29 TYGSEDIT
+29 TYGSEEIT
-37 SLSFD
+37 SLSFN

-53 GSTPLNSVQI
+53 GSTPLNSVQV

-70 AVKEDLEI
+70 TVKEDLEI

-90 QFTKLGNFFITD
+90 QFTKLGHFFITD

-209 PDSYMLKGFTKN
+209 PESYMLKGFTKN

-295 YIVDK
+295 YILDK

-321 SESKANTNS
+321 AESKANTNS

-369 DPKEGDIWFKPSGVD
+369 DPKEGDIWFKPNGVD

-504 STATSTT
+504 SATTSTT

-526 TIATVTTTANNALSK
+526 TIATVTTTANSALNK
-541 ANVLESTVDGVKQTL
+541 ANVLESTVDGVMQTL
-556 TSVEEWQNDFNVG
+556 TSVEEWQNDFYIG
-569 GRNYFLNSDEEATNS
+569 ARNWVSESEAPKFRAYKSAIITYTTVSVPEWNATN
-584 AATSSEFLNR
+584 AVRHVVTGG
-594 QTWDMAPIIDKFGV
+594 TG
-608 DQYYTISF
+608 TIC
-616 ELKSKIAGPVNV
+616 
-628 YSQNGSGTRYNIGT
+628 GTL
-642 KTIQATTEF
+642 
-651 VRYSYTF
+651 
-658 KPKLQ
+658 P
-663 SSTETRALL
+663 
-672 AFYGTYNTGRTPTV
+672 
-686 RNLKFEVGNIPTDW
+686 GNIITYVKDNTDYVHSMYVKNNGDKRVTFNNNLSQSVVVEPGETKRIVMKAHHNVNLAAMQFVLYRPANTDSLDFTVWRAQIEEGVALSDW

-706 KAESSKLNQIESTV
+706 KAQTTKVNQIESTV
-720 NGTIQT
+720 EGTIQT
-726 VASVKNTADSALTKA
+726 VASVKNTADSALSKA
-741 TQVETTTN
+741 TQVETTAN
-749 GLKTTISSVET
+749 GLKTTISRVET

-770 QVEATASGI
+770 QVEATANGLTS
-779 RQTVTEVQENI
+779 
-790 SDLVNFFPDTKF
+790 
-802 ILQNPKPT
+802 
-810 LEGTGITVSY
+810 TVSE
-820 DSNGIV
+820 
-826 IQNAGTTRQRVYWG
+826 
-840 VAPIALTVGKTYN
+840 
-853 VKAYMNTGTAG
+853 MNTTAVNTDWKGRVAGALQLSADPTFLKGSNNLIPYNNTAG
-864 GTVEIGTSGGENMKV
+864 GSVVLTRQNIPLSSGGTQPTGSAYRMMIETKGPS
-879 SPDAAVAKWIQGTI
+879 SPALGGFYYRLDARVNAKFIIRFIANIPNGRTLYHAHNQIGDGSSVRWLTPRQGTGTWSEYAYLVQCGTGGTFSTFGFQYIQSVAGDNPTPEAPFRWYVAKFEVFDITNSNQ
-893 KSTTYTAFSIW
+893 
-904 VEAGKAVRFRELYIY
+904 
-919 EANTD
+919 
-924 VTSSQITQMAT
+924 SQITQLSDT
-935 DINLRV
+935 INLKV
-941 TQSQMNS
+941 SKN
-948 AVTAGILADKTILD
+948 D
-962 TRSTNQLPSWYW
+962 
-974 ATYKKQVVREFKT
+974 
-987 SSVIGL
+987 VI
-993 PSTAGT
+993 
-999 YSSLETD
+999 
-1006 VQWSDASGGVI
+1006 
-1017 TQTAK
+1017 
-1022 GTDGLYKRLSNG
+1022 N
-1034 ASAWTAWVK
+1034 
-1043 IADTSNVVSQINIST
+1043 QINIST
-1058 EGILIAGNKVQ
+1058 DGVLIAGNKVQ
-1069 ITGQTYIENGV
+1069 ITGQTYIEDGV

-1122 NVNIINLNANSIVSG
+1122 NVNIINLNASSIVSG

-1263 IVTGNKD
+1263 IVTGKKD

-1435 YYGFVADDFDLK
+1435 YYGFVADDFDVK

-1468 LTMYQNVILSN
+1468 LTMYQNVILSD

-1493 LKIKVKE
+1493 LKTKVKE

>member
-1 LLVTTDDVIAAWLSP
+1 MLVTTDDVIAAWLSP

-70 AVKEDLEI
+70 TVKEDLEI

-90 QFTKLGNFFITD
+90 QFTKLGHFFITD

-321 SESKANTNS
+321 AESKANTNS

-340 PLNQRVDYVE
+340 PLSQRVDYVE

-357 WNSNYYDQTEPI
+357 WNSNYYNQTEPI
-369 DPKEGDIWFKPSGVD
+369 DPKEGDIWFKPNGVD

-397 LDWVF
+397 MDWVF
-402 KVSTATDPDLVKEI
+402 KVSTTTDPDLVKEI

-431 QAKADAQSAQAKA
+431 QAIADAQSAQAKA

-526 TIATVTTTANNALSK
+526 TIATVTLTANSALSK

-556 TSVEEWQNDFNVG
+556 TSVEEWQNDFYIG
-569 GRNYFLNSDEEATNS
+569 ARNWVSESEAPKFRAYQSAVITYTTVSVPEWNATNAVRHVVTGGTGTICGTLPGNIITYVKDNTDYVHS
-584 AATSSEFLNR
+584 MYVKNNGYKRVTFNNNLSQSVVVEPGETKRIVMKAHHNVNLAAMQFVLYR
-594 QTWDMAPIIDKFGV
+594 
-608 DQYYTISF
+608 
-616 ELKSKIAGPVNV
+616 PVNTDSLDFTV
-628 YSQNGSGTRYNIGT
+628 W
-642 KTIQATTEF
+642 
-651 VRYSYTF
+651 
-658 KPKLQ
+658 
-663 SSTETRALL
+663 RAQIEEGVALS
-672 AFYGTYNTGRTPTV
+672 
-686 RNLKFEVGNIPTDW
+686 DW

-706 KAESSKLNQIESTV
+706 KAQTTKVNQIESTV
-720 NGTIQT
+720 EGTIQT

-741 TQVETTTN
+741 TQVETTAN

-770 QVEATASGI
+770 QVEATANGLTS
-779 RQTVTEVQENI
+779 
-790 SDLVNFFPDTKF
+790 
-802 ILQNPKPT
+802 
-810 LEGTGITVSY
+810 TVSE
-820 DSNGIV
+820 
-826 IQNAGTTRQRVYWG
+826 
-840 VAPIALTVGKTYN
+840 
-853 VKAYMNTGTAG
+853 MNTTAVNTDWKGRVAGALQLSADPTFLKGSNNLIPYNNTAG
-864 GTVEIGTSGGENMKV
+864 GSVVLTRQNIPLSSGGTQPTGSAYRMMIETKGPS
-879 SPDAAVAKWIQGTI
+879 SPALGGFYYRLDARVNAKFIIRFIANIPNGRTLYHAHNQIGDGSSVRWLTPRQGTGTWSEYAYLVQCGTGGTFSTFGFQYIQSVAGDNPTPEAPFRWYVAKFEVFDITNSNQ
-893 KSTTYTAFSIW
+893 
-904 VEAGKAVRFRELYIY
+904 
-919 EANTD
+919 
-924 VTSSQITQMAT
+924 SQITQLSDT
-935 DINLRV
+935 INLKV
-941 TQSQMNS
+941 SK
-948 AVTAGILADKTILD
+948 DD
-962 TRSTNQLPSWYW
+962 
-974 ATYKKQVVREFKT
+974 VV
-987 SSVIGL
+987 
-993 PSTAGT
+993 
-999 YSSLETD
+999 
-1006 VQWSDASGGVI
+1006 
-1017 TQTAK
+1017 
-1022 GTDGLYKRLSNG
+1022 N
-1034 ASAWTAWVK
+1034 
-1043 IADTSNVVSQINIST
+1043 QINIST
-1058 EGILIAGNKVQ
+1058 DGVLIAGNKVQ
-1069 ITGQTYIENGV
+1069 ITGQTYIEDGV

-1178 QPIYVSKEP
+1178 QPIYISKEP

-1231 YGVGNVDAVVNF
+1231 YGLGNVDAIVNF

-1250 LRFVSTNTVEARR
+1250 LRFVSTNTVEAKR

-1270 TYVMQ
+1270 SYVMQ
-1275 LDGNNYLSIEGEYG
+1275 MDGNNYLSIEGEYG
-1289 VRIKHNQAGT
+1289 VRIKHNQSGT

-1397 EDIQVADEVIS
+1397 EDIQVAEEVIS
-1408 KAKRFLSILPSSWY
+1408 KAKRLLSILPSSWY

-1468 LTMYQNVILSN
+1468 LTMYQNVILSD

-1493 LKIKVKE
+1493 LKNKVIE

>member
-1 LLVTTDDVIAAWLSP
+1 MLATSEEIQAAWLST
-16 SRQLSIRVKMNDV
+16 SRQLSIRLKMNDI
-29 TYGSEDIT
+29 TYGSEEIT
-37 SLSFD
+37 SLSFN

-53 GSTPLNSVQI
+53 GSTPLNSVQV

-70 AVKEDLEI
+70 TVKEDLEI

-90 QFTKLGNFFITD
+90 QFTKLGHFFITD

-121 YMEGIYE
+121 YMEGIYD
-128 SKLTYPKPY
+128 SKLTYPKSY

-196 TIKRLAPTNFEIT
+196 TIKRLTPTDFEIT
-209 PDSYMLKGFTKN
+209 PESYMLKGFTKN

-313 ITFNGGMS
+313 ITFNGGMTA
-321 SESKANTNS
+321 ESKANTNS

-369 DPKEGDIWFKPSGVD
+369 DPKEGDIWFKPNGVD

-416 EQAKQAGEN
+416 EQAKQAGKN

-451 NGLVSDV
+451 NGIVSDV

-483 SRTATLETS
+483 SRTVTLETS

-526 TIATVTTTANNALSK
+526 TIATVTSTANSALSK

-556 TSVEEWQNDFNVG
+556 TSVEEWQNDFYIG
-569 GRNYFLNSDEEATNS
+569 ARNWVSESEAPKFRAYQSAVITYTTVSVPEWNATNAVRHVVTGGTGTICGTLPGNIITYVKDNTDYVHS
-584 AATSSEFLNR
+584 MYVKNNGDKRVTFNNNLSQSVVVEPGETKRIVMKAHHNVNLAAMQFVLYR
-594 QTWDMAPIIDKFGV
+594 
-608 DQYYTISF
+608 
-616 ELKSKIAGPVNV
+616 PVNTDSLDFTV
-628 YSQNGSGTRYNIGT
+628 W
-642 KTIQATTEF
+642 
-651 VRYSYTF
+651 
-658 KPKLQ
+658 
-663 SSTETRALL
+663 RAQIEEGVALS
-672 AFYGTYNTGRTPTV
+672 
-686 RNLKFEVGNIPTDW
+686 DW

-706 KAESSKLNQIESTV
+706 KAQTTKVNQIESTV
-720 NGTIQT
+720 EGTIQT

-741 TQVETTTN
+741 TQVETTAN

-770 QVEATASGI
+770 QVEATANGLTS
-779 RQTVTEVQENI
+779 
-790 SDLVNFFPDTKF
+790 
-802 ILQNPKPT
+802 
-810 LEGTGITVSY
+810 TVSE
-820 DSNGIV
+820 
-826 IQNAGTTRQRVYWG
+826 
-840 VAPIALTVGKTYN
+840 
-853 VKAYMNTGTAG
+853 MNTTAVNTDWKGRVAGALQLSADPTFLKGSNNLIPYNNTAG
-864 GTVEIGTSGGENMKV
+864 GSVVLTRQNIPLSSGGTQPTGSAYRMMIETKGPS
-879 SPDAAVAKWIQGTI
+879 SPALGGFYYRLDARVNAKFIIRFIANIPFGRTVYHAHNQVGDGSSVRWLTPRQGTGTWSEYAYLVQCGTGGTFSTFGFQYIQSVAGDNPTPEAPFRWYVAKFEVFDITNSNQ
-893 KSTTYTAFSIW
+893 
-904 VEAGKAVRFRELYIY
+904 
-919 EANTD
+919 
-924 VTSSQITQMAT
+924 SQITQLSDT
-935 DINLRV
+935 INLKV
-941 TQSQMNS
+941 SK
-948 AVTAGILADKTILD
+948 DD
-962 TRSTNQLPSWYW
+962 
-974 ATYKKQVVREFKT
+974 VV
-987 SSVIGL
+987 
-993 PSTAGT
+993 
-999 YSSLETD
+999 
-1006 VQWSDASGGVI
+1006 
-1017 TQTAK
+1017 
-1022 GTDGLYKRLSNG
+1022 N
-1034 ASAWTAWVK
+1034 
-1043 IADTSNVVSQINIST
+1043 QINIST
-1058 EGILIAGNKVQ
+1058 DGVLIAGNKVQ
-1069 ITGQTYIENGV
+1069 ITGQTYIEDGV

-1197 EVFSINTGSAT
+1197 EIFSINTGSAT

-1231 YGVGNVDAVVNF
+1231 YGLGNVDAIVNF

-1250 LRFVSTNTVEARR
+1250 LRLISTNTVEAKR

-1270 TYVMQ
+1270 SYVMQ
-1275 LDGNNYLSIEGEYG
+1275 MDGDKYLSVEGEYG
-1289 VRIKHNQAGT
+1289 VRIKHNQSGS
-1299 LYTPIEAR
+1299 LYTPIEAK
-1307 YNNTKI
+1307 YNQIK
-1313 ATTTTINLNVTSG
+1313 LDVYSG
-1326 ANMTLKTDRLELNN
+1326 ANITLKTDRLEINN
-1340 GGDSYYSNAPAGVT
+1340 GGDSYFSDAPAGVT
-1354 LGMDSTPRIWS
+1354 LGISGGKPRIWS
-1365 MAIYNRTY
+1365 VAIYNYTG
-1373 SSASNMFI
+1373 SGSANLVINSN
-1381 TSAGTI
+1381 GTI
-1387 GRSTSARKYK
+1387 FRSTSARKYK
-1397 EDIQVADEVIS
+1397 ANIRVANKVIAD
-1408 KAKRFLSILPSSWY
+1408 AKKILKINPVSWIDKFELSSG
-1422 DKAEIARGGKAQR
+1422 DVKGR
-1435 YYGFVADDFDLK
+1435 YYGFIADEFHEK
-1447 GLKEVVLYGSS
+1447 GMTEVVNYGES

-1468 LTMYQNVILSN
+1468 LTMYQNVILSD
-1479 HEREIQ
+1479 HEREIK

-1493 LKIKVKE
+1493 LKNKLKE

>member
-1 LLVTTDDVIAAWLSP
+1 MLATSEEIQAAWLNT
-16 SRQLSIRVKMNDV
+16 SRQLSIRLKMNDI
-29 TYGSEDIT
+29 TYGSEEIT
-37 SLSFD
+37 SLSFN

-53 GSTPLNSVQI
+53 GSTPLNSVQV
-63 VFPTIIE
+63 VFSTIIE
-70 AVKEDLEI
+70 TVKEDLEI

-90 QFTKLGNFFITD
+90 QFTKLGHFFITD

-196 TIKRLAPTNFEIT
+196 TIKRLTPTNFEIT
-209 PDSYMLKGFTKN
+209 PESYMLKGFTKN

-269 LVKTLN
+269 LVKKLN

-321 SESKANTNS
+321 AESKANTNS

-340 PLNQRVDYVE
+340 PLSQRVDYVE

-369 DPKEGDIWFKPSGVD
+369 DPKEGDIWFKPNGVD

-526 TIATVTTTANNALSK
+526 TIANVTTTANSALSK
-541 ANVLESTVDGVKQTL
+541 ANVLESTIDGVKQTL
-556 TSVEEWQNDFNVG
+556 TSVEEWQEDFNISTRNMLTNTSSLNDARVARIDAENSYNG
-569 GRNYFLNSDEEATNS
+569 NASAKATFSSNYIDTYAQKTNSIPRDGVYTVTFWAKADRELTTRNYFYGSGTTIKSLNSDGHTGTASDGNS
-584 AATSSEFLNR
+584 LL
-594 QTWDMAPIIDKFGV
+594 QV
-608 DQYYTISF
+608 
-616 ELKSKIAGPVNV
+616 
-628 YSQNGSGTRYNIGT
+628 
-642 KTIQATTEF
+642 TTEWK
-651 VRYSYTF
+651 RYWITWEQRNATAT
-658 KPKLQ
+658 K
-663 SSTETRALL
+663 EVLL
-672 AFYGTYNTGRTPTV
+672 GRLFSAGTVWINSPMLVEGAV
-686 RNLKFEVGNIPTDW
+686 PTDW
-700 SPAPED
+700 NPAPED
-706 KAESSKLNQIESTV
+706 KAQTTKVNQIESTV
-720 NGTIQT
+720 EGTIQT

-741 TQVETTTN
+741 TQVETTAN
-749 GLKTTISSVET
+749 GLKSTISSVEV

-770 QVEATASGI
+770 QVEATADSLVFTVNRIDGGGANLVSNGGFETDYVGWTQPSGFTI
-779 RQTVTEVQENI
+779 TTSESHSGSKSLAVNNIGSTGRAIGRRLTVPVVPGRKYE
-790 SDLVNFFPDTKF
+790 
-802 ILQNPKPT
+802 
-810 LEGTGITVSY
+810 VSY
-820 DSNGIV
+820 WYKTTADANGVSGNQKLRIGQSNGTLINALGWDGASTEWSQKSQ
-826 IQNAGTTRQRVYWG
+826 IYTAGTNIFEWSITLT
-840 VAPIALTVGKTYN
+840 ASHTVG
-853 VKAYMNTGTAG
+853 
-864 GTVEIGTSGGENMKV
+864 TVWWDDI
-879 SPDAAVAKWIQGTI
+879 
-893 KSTTYTAFSIW
+893 SI
-904 VEAGKAVRFRELYIY
+904 V
-919 EANTD
+919 D
-924 VTSSQITQMAT
+924 VTDREVTASQITQLSDT
-935 DINLRV
+935 INLKV
-941 TQSQMNS
+941 SKN
-948 AVTAGILADKTILD
+948 D
-962 TRSTNQLPSWYW
+962 
-974 ATYKKQVVREFKT
+974 
-987 SSVIGL
+987 VI
-993 PSTAGT
+993 
-999 YSSLETD
+999 
-1006 VQWSDASGGVI
+1006 
-1017 TQTAK
+1017 
-1022 GTDGLYKRLSNG
+1022 N
-1034 ASAWTAWVK
+1034 
-1043 IADTSNVVSQINIST
+1043 QINIST
-1058 EGILIAGNKVQ
+1058 DGVLIAGNKVQ
-1069 ITGQTYIENGV
+1069 ITGQTYIEDGV

-1087 NLAVSTAQIADAA
+1087 NLAVGTAQIADAA

-1111 TKITTGTLNAA
+1111 TKITTGTLNAS

-1231 YGVGNVDAVVNF
+1231 YGLGNVDAIVNF

-1270 TYVMQ
+1270 SYVMQ
-1275 LDGNNYLSIEGEYG
+1275 MDGNNYLSLEGEYG
-1289 VRIKHNQAGT
+1289 VRIKHNQAGI

-1397 EDIQVADEVIS
+1397 EDIQVAEEVIS
-1408 KAKRFLSILPSSWY
+1408 KAKRFLSISPSSWY

-1468 LTMYQNVILSN
+1468 LTMYQNVILSD
-1479 HEREIQ
+1479 HEREIK

-1493 LKIKVKE
+1493 LKNKLKE

>member
-1 LLVTTDDVIAAWLSP
+1 MLVTTDDVIAAWLSP

-29 TYGSEDIT
+29 TYESEDIT

-70 AVKEDLEI
+70 TVKEDLEI
-78 EPELGILINGEY
+78 KPELGILINGEY
-90 QFTKLGNFFITD
+90 QFTKLGHFFITD

-321 SESKANTNS
+321 AESKANTNS

-340 PLNQRVDYVE
+340 PLSQRVDYVE

-369 DPKEGDIWFKPSGVD
+369 DPKEGDIWFKPNGVD

-397 LDWVF
+397 MDWVF
-402 KVSTATDPDLVKEI
+402 KVSTTTDPDLVKEI

-431 QAKADAQSAQAKA
+431 QAIADAQSAQAKA

-526 TIATVTTTANNALSK
+526 TIATVTSTANSALSK

-556 TSVEEWQNDFNVG
+556 TSVEEWQNDFYIG
-569 GRNYFLNSDEEATNS
+569 ARNWVSESEAPKFRAYQSAVITYTTVSVPEWNATNAVRHVVTGGTGTICGTLPGNIITYVKDNTDYVHS
-584 AATSSEFLNR
+584 MYVKNNGDKRVTFNNNLSQSVVVEPGETKRIVMKAHHNVNLAAMQFVLYR
-594 QTWDMAPIIDKFGV
+594 
-608 DQYYTISF
+608 
-616 ELKSKIAGPVNV
+616 PVNTDSLDFTV
-628 YSQNGSGTRYNIGT
+628 W
-642 KTIQATTEF
+642 
-651 VRYSYTF
+651 
-658 KPKLQ
+658 
-663 SSTETRALL
+663 RAQIEEGVALS
-672 AFYGTYNTGRTPTV
+672 
-686 RNLKFEVGNIPTDW
+686 DW

-706 KAESSKLNQIESTV
+706 KAQTTKVNQIESTV
-720 NGTIQT
+720 EGTIQT

-741 TQVETTTN
+741 TQVETTAN

-770 QVEATASGI
+770 QVEATASGLTSTVSEMNTTAVNI
-779 RQTVTEVQENI
+779 DWKGRMAGALQLSADPTFLKGSNNLIAYNNTVGGNVLLSRQNVSLSAGGTQPTG
-790 SDLVNFFPDTKF
+790 SDYRMQIKTIGPSSPGLGGFYYRLDARVNAKF
-802 ILQNPKPT
+802 IIRFIANIPANASVMDAKNNIGVGGSTRWLTPRR
-810 LEGTGITVSY
+810 GTGTWSEY
-820 DSNGIV
+820 
-826 IQNAGTTRQRVYWG
+826 
-840 VAPIALTVGKTYN
+840 
-853 VKAYMNTGTAG
+853 AYLVECGTAG
-864 GTVEIGTSGGENMKV
+864 PFSTFGFQYIPTIGTTPSETD
-879 SPDAAVAKWIQGTI
+879 PFIWYVAKFEVFDITNSNQ
-893 KSTTYTAFSIW
+893 
-904 VEAGKAVRFRELYIY
+904 
-919 EANTD
+919 
-924 VTSSQITQMAT
+924 SQITQLSDT
-935 DINLRV
+935 INLKV
-941 TQSQMNS
+941 SK
-948 AVTAGILADKTILD
+948 DD
-962 TRSTNQLPSWYW
+962 
-974 ATYKKQVVREFKT
+974 VV
-987 SSVIGL
+987 
-993 PSTAGT
+993 
-999 YSSLETD
+999 
-1006 VQWSDASGGVI
+1006 
-1017 TQTAK
+1017 
-1022 GTDGLYKRLSNG
+1022 N
-1034 ASAWTAWVK
+1034 
-1043 IADTSNVVSQINIST
+1043 QINIST
-1058 EGILIAGNKVQ
+1058 DGVLIAGNKVQ
-1069 ITGQTYIENGV
+1069 ITGQTYIEDGV

-1178 QPIYVSKEP
+1178 QPIYISKEP

-1231 YGVGNVDAVVNF
+1231 YGLGNVDAIVNF

-1250 LRFVSTNTVEARR
+1250 LRFVSTNTVEAKR

-1270 TYVMQ
+1270 SYVMQ
-1275 LDGNNYLSIEGEYG
+1275 MDGNNYLSIEGEYG
-1289 VRIKHNQAGT
+1289 VRIKHNQSGT

-1397 EDIQVADEVIS
+1397 EDIQVAEEVIS
-1408 KAKRFLSILPSSWY
+1408 KAKRLLSILPSSWY

-1468 LTMYQNVILSN
+1468 LTMYQNVILSD

-1493 LKIKVKE
+1493 LKNKVIE

>member
-1 LLVTTDDVIAAWLSP
+1 MLATSEEIQAAWLNT
-16 SRQLSIRVKMNDV
+16 SRQLSIRLKMNDI
-29 TYGSEDIT
+29 TYGSEEIT
-37 SLSFD
+37 SLSFN

-53 GSTPLNSVQI
+53 GSTPLNSVQV

-70 AVKEDLEI
+70 TVKEDLEI

-90 QFTKLGNFFITD
+90 QFTKLGHFFITD

-209 PDSYMLKGFTKN
+209 PESYMLKGFTKN

-295 YIVDK
+295 YILDK

-321 SESKANTNS
+321 AESKANTNS

-369 DPKEGDIWFKPSGVD
+369 DPKEGDIWFKPNGVD

-504 STATSTT
+504 SATTSTT

-526 TIATVTTTANNALSK
+526 TIATVTTTANSALNK
-541 ANVLESTVDGVKQTL
+541 ANVLESTVDGVMQTL
-556 TSVEEWQNDFNVG
+556 TSVEEWQNDFYIG
-569 GRNYFLNSDEEATNS
+569 ARNWVSESEAPKFRAYKSAIITYTTVSVPEWNATN
-584 AATSSEFLNR
+584 AVRHVVTGG
-594 QTWDMAPIIDKFGV
+594 TG
-608 DQYYTISF
+608 TIC
-616 ELKSKIAGPVNV
+616 
-628 YSQNGSGTRYNIGT
+628 GTL
-642 KTIQATTEF
+642 
-651 VRYSYTF
+651 
-658 KPKLQ
+658 P
-663 SSTETRALL
+663 
-672 AFYGTYNTGRTPTV
+672 
-686 RNLKFEVGNIPTDW
+686 GNIITYVKDNTDYVHSMYVKNNGDKRVTFNNNLSQSVVVEPGETKRIVMKAHHNVNLAAMQFVLYRPANTDSLDFTVWRAQIEEGVALSDW

-706 KAESSKLNQIESTV
+706 KAQTTKVNQIESTV
-720 NGTIQT
+720 EGTIQT
-726 VASVKNTADSALTKA
+726 VASVKNTADSALSKA
-741 TQVETTTN
+741 TQVETTAN
-749 GLKTTISSVET
+749 GLKTTISRVET

-770 QVEATASGI
+770 QVEATANGLTS
-779 RQTVTEVQENI
+779 
-790 SDLVNFFPDTKF
+790 
-802 ILQNPKPT
+802 
-810 LEGTGITVSY
+810 TVSE
-820 DSNGIV
+820 
-826 IQNAGTTRQRVYWG
+826 
-840 VAPIALTVGKTYN
+840 
-853 VKAYMNTGTAG
+853 MNTTAVNTDWKGRVAGALQLSANPTFLKGSNNLIPYNNTAG
-864 GTVEIGTSGGENMKV
+864 GSVVLTRQNIPLSSGGTQPTGSAYRMMIETKGPS
-879 SPDAAVAKWIQGTI
+879 SPALGGFYYRLDARVNAKFIIRFIANIPNGRTLYHAHNQIGDGSSVRWLTPRQGTGTWSEYAYLVQCGTGGTFSTFGFQYIQSVAGDNPTPEAPFRWYVAKFEVFDITNSNQ
-893 KSTTYTAFSIW
+893 
-904 VEAGKAVRFRELYIY
+904 
-919 EANTD
+919 
-924 VTSSQITQMAT
+924 SQITQLSDT
-935 DINLRV
+935 INLKV
-941 TQSQMNS
+941 SKN
-948 AVTAGILADKTILD
+948 D
-962 TRSTNQLPSWYW
+962 
-974 ATYKKQVVREFKT
+974 
-987 SSVIGL
+987 VI
-993 PSTAGT
+993 
-999 YSSLETD
+999 
-1006 VQWSDASGGVI
+1006 
-1017 TQTAK
+1017 
-1022 GTDGLYKRLSNG
+1022 N
-1034 ASAWTAWVK
+1034 
-1043 IADTSNVVSQINIST
+1043 QINIST
-1058 EGILIAGNKVQ
+1058 DGVLIAGNKVQ
-1069 ITGQTYIENGV
+1069 ITGQTYIEDGV

-1122 NVNIINLNANSIVSG
+1122 NVNIINLNASSIVSG

-1435 YYGFVADDFDLK
+1435 YYGFVADDFDVK

-1468 LTMYQNVILSN
+1468 LTMYQNVILSD

-1493 LKIKVKE
+1493 LKTKVKE

>member
-1 LLVTTDDVIAAWLSP
+1 MLATSEEIQAAWLNT
-16 SRQLSIRVKMNDV
+16 SRQLSIRLKMNDI
-29 TYGSEDIT
+29 TYGSEEIT
-37 SLSFD
+37 SLSFN

-53 GSTPLNSVQI
+53 GSTPLNSVQV

-70 AVKEDLEI
+70 TVKEDLEI

-90 QFTKLGNFFITD
+90 QFTKLGHFFITY

-209 PDSYMLKGFTKN
+209 PESYMLKGFTKN

-245 STNGSQVELENKV
+245 STNGSQIELENKV

-313 ITFNGGMS
+313 ITFNGGIS

-369 DPKEGDIWFKPSGVD
+369 DPKEGDIWFKPNGVD

-458 TTINGTVNSISSKA
+458 TTINGTVSSISSKA

-483 SRTATLETS
+483 GRTATLETS
-492 VTGLTGRITDVE
+492 VTGLTGRITDIE
-504 STATSTT
+504 TTSTSTT

-526 TIATVTTTANNALSK
+526 TIATVTSTANSALSK

-556 TSVEEWQNDFNVG
+556 TSVEKWQDDFNISTRNMLTNTSSLNDARMARIDAENSYNGNASAKATFSSNYIDTYAQKTNSIPRDGVYTVTFWAKADRELTT
-569 GRNYFLNSDEEATNS
+569 RNYFYGSGTTIKSLNSDGHTGTASDGNS
-584 AATSSEFLNR
+584 LL
-594 QTWDMAPIIDKFGV
+594 QV
-608 DQYYTISF
+608 
-616 ELKSKIAGPVNV
+616 
-628 YSQNGSGTRYNIGT
+628 
-642 KTIQATTEF
+642 TTEWK
-651 VRYSYTF
+651 RYWITWEQRNATAT
-658 KPKLQ
+658 K
-663 SSTETRALL
+663 EVLL
-672 AFYGTYNTGRTPTV
+672 GRLFSAGTVWINSPMLVEGAV
-686 RNLKFEVGNIPTDW
+686 PTDW
-700 SPAPED
+700 NPAPED
-706 KAESSKLNQIESTV
+706 KAQTTKVNQIESTV
-720 NGTIQT
+720 EGTIQT

-741 TQVETTTN
+741 TQVETTAN

-770 QVEATASGI
+770 QVEATANGLTS
-779 RQTVTEVQENI
+779 
-790 SDLVNFFPDTKF
+790 
-802 ILQNPKPT
+802 
-810 LEGTGITVSY
+810 TVSE
-820 DSNGIV
+820 
-826 IQNAGTTRQRVYWG
+826 
-840 VAPIALTVGKTYN
+840 
-853 VKAYMNTGTAG
+853 MNTTAVNMDWKGRVAGALQLSADPTFLKGSNNLIPYNNTAG
-864 GTVEIGTSGGENMKV
+864 GSVVLTRQNIPLSSGGTQPTGSAYRLMIETKGPS
-879 SPDAAVAKWIQGTI
+879 SPALGGFYYRLDARVNAKFIIRFIANIPNGRSLYHAHNQIGDGSSVRWLTPRQGTGTWSEYAYLVQCGTGGTFSTFGFQYIQSVAGDNPTPEAPFRWYVAKFEVFDITNSNQ
-893 KSTTYTAFSIW
+893 
-904 VEAGKAVRFRELYIY
+904 
-919 EANTD
+919 
-924 VTSSQITQMAT
+924 SQITQLSDT
-935 DINLRV
+935 INLKV
-941 TQSQMNS
+941 SK
-948 AVTAGILADKTILD
+948 DD
-962 TRSTNQLPSWYW
+962 
-974 ATYKKQVVREFKT
+974 VV
-987 SSVIGL
+987 
-993 PSTAGT
+993 
-999 YSSLETD
+999 
-1006 VQWSDASGGVI
+1006 
-1017 TQTAK
+1017 
-1022 GTDGLYKRLSNG
+1022 N
-1034 ASAWTAWVK
+1034 
-1043 IADTSNVVSQINIST
+1043 QINIST
-1058 EGILIAGNKVQ
+1058 DGVLIAGKKVQ
-1069 ITGQTYIENGV
+1069 ITGQTYIEDGV

-1178 QPIYVSKEP
+1178 QPIYISKEP

-1231 YGVGNVDAVVNF
+1231 YGLGNVDAIVNF

-1250 LRFVSTNTVEARR
+1250 LRFVSTNTVEAKR

-1270 TYVMQ
+1270 SYVMQ
-1275 LDGNNYLSIEGEYG
+1275 MDGNNYLSIEGEYG
-1289 VRIKHNQAGT
+1289 VRIKHNQSGT

-1397 EDIQVADEVIS
+1397 EDIQVAEEVIS
-1408 KAKRFLSILPSSWY
+1408 KAKRLLSILPSSWY

-1468 LTMYQNVILSN
+1468 LTMYQNVILSD
-1479 HEREIQ
+1479 HEQEIQ

-1493 LKIKVKE
+1493 LKNKVRE

>member
-1 LLVTTDDVIAAWLSP
+1 MLATSEEIQAAWLNT
-16 SRQLSIRVKMNDV
+16 SRQLSIRLKMNDI
-29 TYGSEDIT
+29 TYGSEEIT
-37 SLSFD
+37 SLSFN

-53 GSTPLNSVQI
+53 GSTPLNSVQV

-70 AVKEDLEI
+70 TVKEDLEI

-90 QFTKLGNFFITD
+90 QFTKLGHFFITD

-209 PDSYMLKGFTKN
+209 PESYMLKGFTKN

-295 YIVDK
+295 YILDK

-321 SESKANTNS
+321 AESKANTNS

-369 DPKEGDIWFKPSGVD
+369 DPKEGDIWFKPNGVD

-504 STATSTT
+504 SATTSTT

-526 TIATVTTTANNALSK
+526 TIATVTTTANSALNK
-541 ANVLESTVDGVKQTL
+541 ANVLESTVDGVMQTL
-556 TSVEEWQNDFNVG
+556 TSVEEWQNDFYIG
-569 GRNYFLNSDEEATNS
+569 ARNWVSESEAPKFRAYKSAIITYTTVSVPEWNATN
-584 AATSSEFLNR
+584 AVRHVVTGG
-594 QTWDMAPIIDKFGV
+594 TG
-608 DQYYTISF
+608 TIC
-616 ELKSKIAGPVNV
+616 
-628 YSQNGSGTRYNIGT
+628 GTL
-642 KTIQATTEF
+642 
-651 VRYSYTF
+651 
-658 KPKLQ
+658 P
-663 SSTETRALL
+663 
-672 AFYGTYNTGRTPTV
+672 
-686 RNLKFEVGNIPTDW
+686 GNIITYVKDNTDYVHSMYVKNNGDKRVTFNNNLSQSVVVEPGETKRIVMKAHHNVNLAAMQFVLYRPANTDSLDFTVWRAQIEEGVALSDW

-706 KAESSKLNQIESTV
+706 KAQTTKVNQIESTV
-720 NGTIQT
+720 EGTIQT
-726 VASVKNTADSALTKA
+726 VASVKNTADSALSKA
-741 TQVETTTN
+741 TQVETTAN
-749 GLKTTISSVET
+749 GLKTTISRVET

-770 QVEATASGI
+770 QVEATANGLTS
-779 RQTVTEVQENI
+779 
-790 SDLVNFFPDTKF
+790 
-802 ILQNPKPT
+802 
-810 LEGTGITVSY
+810 TVSE
-820 DSNGIV
+820 
-826 IQNAGTTRQRVYWG
+826 
-840 VAPIALTVGKTYN
+840 
-853 VKAYMNTGTAG
+853 MNTTAVNTDWKGRVAGALQLSADPTFLKGSNNLIPYNNTAG
-864 GTVEIGTSGGENMKV
+864 GSVVLTRQNIPLSSGGTQPTGSAYRMMIETKGPS
-879 SPDAAVAKWIQGTI
+879 SPALGGFYYRLDARVNAKFIIRFIANIPNGRTLYHAHNQIGDGSSVRWLTPRQGTGTWSEYAYLVQCGTGGTFSTFGFQYIQSVAGDNPTPEAPFRWYVAKFEVFDITNSNQ
-893 KSTTYTAFSIW
+893 
-904 VEAGKAVRFRELYIY
+904 
-919 EANTD
+919 
-924 VTSSQITQMAT
+924 SQITQLSDT
-935 DINLRV
+935 INLKV
-941 TQSQMNS
+941 SKN
-948 AVTAGILADKTILD
+948 D
-962 TRSTNQLPSWYW
+962 
-974 ATYKKQVVREFKT
+974 
-987 SSVIGL
+987 VI
-993 PSTAGT
+993 
-999 YSSLETD
+999 
-1006 VQWSDASGGVI
+1006 
-1017 TQTAK
+1017 
-1022 GTDGLYKRLSNG
+1022 N
-1034 ASAWTAWVK
+1034 
-1043 IADTSNVVSQINIST
+1043 QINIST
-1058 EGILIAGNKVQ
+1058 DGVLIAGNKVQ
-1069 ITGQTYIENGV
+1069 ITGQTYIEDGV

-1122 NVNIINLNANSIVSG
+1122 NVNIINLNASSIVSG

-1435 YYGFVADDFDLK
+1435 YYGFVADDFDVK

-1468 LTMYQNVILSN
+1468 LTMYQNVILSG

-1493 LKIKVKE
+1493 LKTKVKE

>member
-1 LLVTTDDVIAAWLSP
+1 MLVTTDDVIAAWLSL

-70 AVKEDLEI
+70 TVKEDLEI

-90 QFTKLGNFFITD
+90 QFTKLGHFFITD

-196 TIKRLAPTNFEIT
+196 TIKRLAPTKFEIT

-321 SESKANTNS
+321 AESKANTNS

-340 PLNQRVDYVE
+340 PLSQRVDYVE

-357 WNSNYYDQTEPI
+357 WNSNYYNQTEPI
-369 DPKEGDIWFKPSGVD
+369 DPKEGDIWFKPNGVD

-397 LDWVF
+397 MDWVF
-402 KVSTATDPDLVKEI
+402 KVSTTTDPDLVKEI

-431 QAKADAQSAQAKA
+431 QAIADAQSAQAKA

-526 TIATVTTTANNALSK
+526 TIATVTSTANSALSK

-556 TSVEEWQNDFNVG
+556 TSVEEWQNDFYIG
-569 GRNYFLNSDEEATNS
+569 ARNWVSESEAPKFRAYQSAVITYTTVSVPEWNATNAVRHVVTGGTGTICGTLPGNIITYVKDNTDYVHS
-584 AATSSEFLNR
+584 MYVKNNGDKRVTFNNNLSQSVVVEPGETKRIVMKAHHNVNLAAMQFVLYR
-594 QTWDMAPIIDKFGV
+594 
-608 DQYYTISF
+608 
-616 ELKSKIAGPVNV
+616 PVNTDSLDFTV
-628 YSQNGSGTRYNIGT
+628 W
-642 KTIQATTEF
+642 
-651 VRYSYTF
+651 
-658 KPKLQ
+658 
-663 SSTETRALL
+663 RAQIEEGVALS
-672 AFYGTYNTGRTPTV
+672 
-686 RNLKFEVGNIPTDW
+686 DW

-706 KAESSKLNQIESTV
+706 KAQTTKVNQIESTV
-720 NGTIQT
+720 EGTIQT

-741 TQVETTTN
+741 TQVETTAN

-760 TANSALTKAT
+760 TSNSALTKAT
-770 QVEATASGI
+770 QVEATANGLTS
-779 RQTVTEVQENI
+779 
-790 SDLVNFFPDTKF
+790 
-802 ILQNPKPT
+802 
-810 LEGTGITVSY
+810 TVSE
-820 DSNGIV
+820 
-826 IQNAGTTRQRVYWG
+826 
-840 VAPIALTVGKTYN
+840 
-853 VKAYMNTGTAG
+853 MNTTAVNTDWKGRVAGALQLSADPTFLNGSNNLIPYNNTAG
-864 GTVEIGTSGGENMKV
+864 GSVVLTRQNIPLSSGGTQPTGSAYRMMIETKGPSSPALGGFYYRLDARV
-879 SPDAAVAKWIQGTI
+879 SAKFIIRFIANIPNGRTLYHAHNQIGDGSSVRWLTPRQGTGTWSEYAYLVQCGTGGTFSTFGFQYIQSVAGDNPTPEAPFRWYVAKFEVFDITNSNQ
-893 KSTTYTAFSIW
+893 
-904 VEAGKAVRFRELYIY
+904 
-919 EANTD
+919 
-924 VTSSQITQMAT
+924 SQITQLSDT
-935 DINLRV
+935 INLKV
-941 TQSQMNS
+941 SK
-948 AVTAGILADKTILD
+948 DD
-962 TRSTNQLPSWYW
+962 
-974 ATYKKQVVREFKT
+974 VV
-987 SSVIGL
+987 
-993 PSTAGT
+993 
-999 YSSLETD
+999 
-1006 VQWSDASGGVI
+1006 
-1017 TQTAK
+1017 
-1022 GTDGLYKRLSNG
+1022 N
-1034 ASAWTAWVK
+1034 
-1043 IADTSNVVSQINIST
+1043 QINIST
-1058 EGILIAGNKVQ
+1058 DGVLIAGNKVQ
-1069 ITGQTYIENGV
+1069 ITGQTYIEDGV

-1178 QPIYVSKEP
+1178 QPIYISKEP

-1231 YGVGNVDAVVNF
+1231 YGLGNVDAIVNF

-1250 LRFVSTNTVEARR
+1250 LRFVSTNTVEAKR

-1270 TYVMQ
+1270 SYVMQ
-1275 LDGNNYLSIEGEYG
+1275 MDGNNYLSIEGEYG
-1289 VRIKHNQAGT
+1289 VRIKHNQSGT

-1397 EDIQVADEVIS
+1397 EDIQVAEEVIS
-1408 KAKRFLSILPSSWY
+1408 KAKRLLSILPSSWY

-1468 LTMYQNVILSN
+1468 LTMYQNVILSD

-1493 LKIKVKE
+1493 LKNKVIE

>member
-1 LLVTTDDVIAAWLSP
+1 MLVTTDDVIAAWLSP

-70 AVKEDLEI
+70 TVKEDLEI

-90 QFTKLGNFFITD
+90 QFTKLGHFFITD

-245 STNGSQVELENKV
+245 STNGSQVELDNKV

-321 SESKANTNS
+321 AESKANTNS

-340 PLNQRVDYVE
+340 PLSQRVDYVE

-357 WNSNYYDQTEPI
+357 WNSNYYNQTEPI
-369 DPKEGDIWFKPSGVD
+369 DPKEGDIWFKPNGVD

-397 LDWVF
+397 MDWVF
-402 KVSTATDPDLVKEI
+402 KVSTTTDPDLVKEI

-431 QAKADAQSAQAKA
+431 QAIADAQSAQAKA

-526 TIATVTTTANNALSK
+526 TIATVTSTANSALSK

-556 TSVEEWQNDFNVG
+556 TSVEEWQNDFYIG
-569 GRNYFLNSDEEATNS
+569 ARNWVSESEAPKFRAYQSAVITYTTVSVPEWNATNAVRHVVTGGTGTICGTLPGNIITYVKDNTDYVHS
-584 AATSSEFLNR
+584 MYVKNNGDKRVTFNNNLSQSVVVEPGETKRIVMKAHHNVNLAAMQFVLYR
-594 QTWDMAPIIDKFGV
+594 
-608 DQYYTISF
+608 
-616 ELKSKIAGPVNV
+616 PVNTDSLDFTV
-628 YSQNGSGTRYNIGT
+628 W
-642 KTIQATTEF
+642 
-651 VRYSYTF
+651 
-658 KPKLQ
+658 
-663 SSTETRALL
+663 RAQIEEGVALS
-672 AFYGTYNTGRTPTV
+672 
-686 RNLKFEVGNIPTDW
+686 DW

-706 KAESSKLNQIESTV
+706 KAQTTKVNQIESTV
-720 NGTIQT
+720 EGTIQT

-741 TQVETTTN
+741 TQVETTAN

-770 QVEATASGI
+770 QVEATANGLTS
-779 RQTVTEVQENI
+779 
-790 SDLVNFFPDTKF
+790 
-802 ILQNPKPT
+802 
-810 LEGTGITVSY
+810 TVSE
-820 DSNGIV
+820 
-826 IQNAGTTRQRVYWG
+826 
-840 VAPIALTVGKTYN
+840 
-853 VKAYMNTGTAG
+853 MNTTAVNTDWKGRVAGALQLSADPTFLKGSNNLIPYNNTAG
-864 GTVEIGTSGGENMKV
+864 GSVVLTRQNIPLSSGGTQPTGSAYRMMIETKGPS
-879 SPDAAVAKWIQGTI
+879 SPALGGFYYRLDARVNAKFIIRFIANIPNGRTLYHAHNQIGDGSSVRWLTPRQGTGTWSEYAYLVQCGTGGTFSTFGFQYIQSVAGDNPTPEAPFRWYVAKFEVFDITNSNQ
-893 KSTTYTAFSIW
+893 
-904 VEAGKAVRFRELYIY
+904 
-919 EANTD
+919 
-924 VTSSQITQMAT
+924 SQITQLSET
-935 DINLRV
+935 INLKV
-941 TQSQMNS
+941 SK
-948 AVTAGILADKTILD
+948 DD
-962 TRSTNQLPSWYW
+962 
-974 ATYKKQVVREFKT
+974 VV
-987 SSVIGL
+987 
-993 PSTAGT
+993 
-999 YSSLETD
+999 
-1006 VQWSDASGGVI
+1006 
-1017 TQTAK
+1017 
-1022 GTDGLYKRLSNG
+1022 N
-1034 ASAWTAWVK
+1034 
-1043 IADTSNVVSQINIST
+1043 QINIST
-1058 EGILIAGNKVQ
+1058 DGVLIAGNKVQ
-1069 ITGQTYIENGV
+1069 ITGQTYIEDGV

-1178 QPIYVSKEP
+1178 QPIYISKEP

-1231 YGVGNVDAVVNF
+1231 YGLGNVDAIVNF

-1250 LRFVSTNTVEARR
+1250 LRFVSTNTVEAKR

-1270 TYVMQ
+1270 SYVMQ
-1275 LDGNNYLSIEGEYG
+1275 MDGNNYLSIEGEYG
-1289 VRIKHNQAGT
+1289 VRIKHNQSGT

-1397 EDIQVADEVIS
+1397 EDIQVAEEVIS
-1408 KAKRFLSILPSSWY
+1408 KAKRLLSILPSSWY

-1468 LTMYQNVILSN
+1468 LTMYQNVILSD

-1493 LKIKVKE
+1493 LKNKVIE

>member
-1 LLVTTDDVIAAWLSP
+1 MLVTTDDVIAAWLSP

-70 AVKEDLEI
+70 TVKEDLEI

-90 QFTKLGNFFITD
+90 QFTKLGHFFITD

-321 SESKANTNS
+321 AESKANTNS

-340 PLNQRVDYVE
+340 PLSQRVDYVE

-357 WNSNYYDQTEPI
+357 WNSNYYNQTEPI
-369 DPKEGDIWFKPSGVD
+369 DPKEGDIWFKPNGVD

-397 LDWVF
+397 MDWVF
-402 KVSTATDPDLVKEI
+402 KVSTTTDPDLVKEI

-431 QAKADAQSAQAKA
+431 QAIADAQSAQAKA

-526 TIATVTTTANNALSK
+526 TIATVTLTANSALSK

-556 TSVEEWQNDFNVG
+556 TSVEEWQNDFYIG
-569 GRNYFLNSDEEATNS
+569 ARNWVSESEAPKFRAYQSAVITYTTVSVPEWNATNAVRHVVTGGTGTICGTLPGNIITYVKDNTDYVHS
-584 AATSSEFLNR
+584 MYVKNNGDKRVTFNNNLSQSVVVEPGETKRIVMKAHHNVNLAAMQFVLYR
-594 QTWDMAPIIDKFGV
+594 
-608 DQYYTISF
+608 
-616 ELKSKIAGPVNV
+616 PVNTDSLDFTV
-628 YSQNGSGTRYNIGT
+628 W
-642 KTIQATTEF
+642 
-651 VRYSYTF
+651 
-658 KPKLQ
+658 
-663 SSTETRALL
+663 RAQIEEGVALS
-672 AFYGTYNTGRTPTV
+672 
-686 RNLKFEVGNIPTDW
+686 DW

-706 KAESSKLNQIESTV
+706 KAQTTKVNQIESTV
-720 NGTIQT
+720 EGTIQT

-741 TQVETTTN
+741 TQVETTAN

-770 QVEATASGI
+770 QVEATANGLTS
-779 RQTVTEVQENI
+779 
-790 SDLVNFFPDTKF
+790 
-802 ILQNPKPT
+802 
-810 LEGTGITVSY
+810 TVSE
-820 DSNGIV
+820 
-826 IQNAGTTRQRVYWG
+826 
-840 VAPIALTVGKTYN
+840 
-853 VKAYMNTGTAG
+853 MNTTAVNTDWKGRVAGALQLSADPTFLKGSNNLIPYNNTAG
-864 GTVEIGTSGGENMKV
+864 GSVVLTRQNIPLSSGGTQPTGSAYRMMIETKGPS
-879 SPDAAVAKWIQGTI
+879 SPALGGFYYRLDARVNAKFIIRFIANIPNGRTLYHAHNQIGDGSSVRWLTPRQGTGTWSEYAYLVQCGTGGTFSTFGFQYIQSVAGDNPTPEAPFRWYVAKFEVFDITNSNQ
-893 KSTTYTAFSIW
+893 
-904 VEAGKAVRFRELYIY
+904 
-919 EANTD
+919 
-924 VTSSQITQMAT
+924 SQITQLSDT
-935 DINLRV
+935 INLKV
-941 TQSQMNS
+941 SK
-948 AVTAGILADKTILD
+948 DD
-962 TRSTNQLPSWYW
+962 
-974 ATYKKQVVREFKT
+974 VV
-987 SSVIGL
+987 
-993 PSTAGT
+993 
-999 YSSLETD
+999 
-1006 VQWSDASGGVI
+1006 
-1017 TQTAK
+1017 
-1022 GTDGLYKRLSNG
+1022 N
-1034 ASAWTAWVK
+1034 
-1043 IADTSNVVSQINIST
+1043 QINIST
-1058 EGILIAGNKVQ
+1058 DGVLIAGNKVQ
-1069 ITGQTYIENGV
+1069 ITGQTYIEDGV

-1178 QPIYVSKEP
+1178 QPIYISKEP

-1231 YGVGNVDAVVNF
+1231 YGLGNVDAIVNF

-1250 LRFVSTNTVEARR
+1250 LRFVSTNTVEAKR

-1270 TYVMQ
+1270 SYVMQ
-1275 LDGNNYLSIEGEYG
+1275 MDGNNYLSIEGEYG
-1289 VRIKHNQAGT
+1289 VRIKHNQSGT

-1397 EDIQVADEVIS
+1397 EDIQVAEEVIS
-1408 KAKRFLSILPSSWY
+1408 KAKRLLSILPSSWY

-1468 LTMYQNVILSN
+1468 LTMYQNVILSD

-1493 LKIKVKE
+1493 LKNKVIE

>member
-1 LLVTTDDVIAAWLSP
+1 MLVTTDDVIAAWLSP
-16 SRQLSIRVKMNDV
+16 SRQLSIRVKMNNV

-70 AVKEDLEI
+70 TVKEDLEI

-90 QFTKLGNFFITD
+90 QFTKLGHFFITD

-526 TIATVTTTANNALSK
+526 TIATVTSTANSALSK

-556 TSVEEWQNDFNVG
+556 TSVEEWQNDFYIG
-569 GRNYFLNSDEEATNS
+569 ARNWVSESEAPKFRTYQSAIITYTTVSVPEWNATNAVRHVVTGGTGTICGTLPGNIITYVKDNTDYVHS
-584 AATSSEFLNR
+584 MYVKNNGDKRVTFNNNLSQSVVVEPGETKRIVMKAHHNVNLAAMQFVLYR
-594 QTWDMAPIIDKFGV
+594 
-608 DQYYTISF
+608 
-616 ELKSKIAGPVNV
+616 PVNTDSLDFTV
-628 YSQNGSGTRYNIGT
+628 W
-642 KTIQATTEF
+642 
-651 VRYSYTF
+651 
-658 KPKLQ
+658 
-663 SSTETRALL
+663 RAQIEEGVALS
-672 AFYGTYNTGRTPTV
+672 
-686 RNLKFEVGNIPTDW
+686 DW

-706 KAESSKLNQIESTV
+706 KAQTTKVNQIESTV
-720 NGTIQT
+720 EGTIQT

-741 TQVETTTN
+741 TQVETTAN

-770 QVEATASGI
+770 QVEATASGLTSTVSEMNTTAVNI
-779 RQTVTEVQENI
+779 DWKGRMAGALQLSADPTFLKGSNNLIPYNNTVGGSVLLSRQNVSLSAGGTQPTG
-790 SDLVNFFPDTKF
+790 SDYRMQIKTIGPSSPGLGGFYYRLDARVNAKF
-802 ILQNPKPT
+802 IIRFIANIPANASVMDAKNNIGVGGSTRWLTPRR
-810 LEGTGITVSY
+810 GTGTWSEY
-820 DSNGIV
+820 
-826 IQNAGTTRQRVYWG
+826 
-840 VAPIALTVGKTYN
+840 
-853 VKAYMNTGTAG
+853 AYLVECGTAG
-864 GTVEIGTSGGENMKV
+864 PFSTFGFQYIPTIGTTPSETD
-879 SPDAAVAKWIQGTI
+879 PFIWYVAKFEVFDITNSNQ
-893 KSTTYTAFSIW
+893 
-904 VEAGKAVRFRELYIY
+904 
-919 EANTD
+919 
-924 VTSSQITQMAT
+924 SQITQLSDT
-935 DINLRV
+935 INLKV
-941 TQSQMNS
+941 SK
-948 AVTAGILADKTILD
+948 DD
-962 TRSTNQLPSWYW
+962 
-974 ATYKKQVVREFKT
+974 VV
-987 SSVIGL
+987 
-993 PSTAGT
+993 
-999 YSSLETD
+999 
-1006 VQWSDASGGVI
+1006 
-1017 TQTAK
+1017 
-1022 GTDGLYKRLSNG
+1022 N
-1034 ASAWTAWVK
+1034 
-1043 IADTSNVVSQINIST
+1043 QINIST
-1058 EGILIAGNKVQ
+1058 DGVLIAGNKVQ
-1069 ITGQTYIENGV
+1069 ISGQTYIEDGV

>member
-1 LLVTTDDVIAAWLSP
+1 MLVTTDDVIAAWLSP

-402 KVSTATDPDLVKEI
+402 KVSTAIDPDLVKEI

-526 TIATVTTTANNALSK
+526 TIATVTSTANSALSK

-556 TSVEEWQNDFNVG
+556 TSVAEWQNDFYIG
-569 GRNYFLNSDEEATNS
+569 ARNWVSESEAPKFRTYQSAIITYTTVSVPEWNATNAVRHVVTGGTGTICGTLPGNIITYVKDNTDYVHS
-584 AATSSEFLNR
+584 MYVKNNGDKRVTFNNNLSQSVVVEPGETKRIVMKAHHNVNLAAMQFVLYR
-594 QTWDMAPIIDKFGV
+594 
-608 DQYYTISF
+608 
-616 ELKSKIAGPVNV
+616 PVNTDSLDFTV
-628 YSQNGSGTRYNIGT
+628 W
-642 KTIQATTEF
+642 
-651 VRYSYTF
+651 
-658 KPKLQ
+658 
-663 SSTETRALL
+663 RAQIEEGVALS
-672 AFYGTYNTGRTPTV
+672 
-686 RNLKFEVGNIPTDW
+686 DW

-706 KAESSKLNQIESTV
+706 KAQTTKVNQIESTV
-720 NGTIQT
+720 EGTIQT

-741 TQVETTTN
+741 TQVETTAN

-770 QVEATASGI
+770 QVEATASGLTSTVSEMNTTAVNI
-779 RQTVTEVQENI
+779 DWKGRMAGALQLSADPTFLKGSNNLIPYNNTVGGNVLLSRQNVSLSAGGTQPTG
-790 SDLVNFFPDTKF
+790 SDYRMQIKTIGPSSPGLGGFYYRLDARVNAKF
-802 ILQNPKPT
+802 IIRFIANIPANASVMDAKNNIGVGGSTRWLTPRR
-810 LEGTGITVSY
+810 GTGTWSEY
-820 DSNGIV
+820 
-826 IQNAGTTRQRVYWG
+826 
-840 VAPIALTVGKTYN
+840 
-853 VKAYMNTGTAG
+853 AYLVECGTAG
-864 GTVEIGTSGGENMKV
+864 PFSTFGFQYIPTIGTTPSETD
-879 SPDAAVAKWIQGTI
+879 PFIWYVAKFEVFDITNSNQ
-893 KSTTYTAFSIW
+893 
-904 VEAGKAVRFRELYIY
+904 
-919 EANTD
+919 
-924 VTSSQITQMAT
+924 SQITQLSDT
-935 DINLRV
+935 INLKV
-941 TQSQMNS
+941 SK
-948 AVTAGILADKTILD
+948 DD
-962 TRSTNQLPSWYW
+962 
-974 ATYKKQVVREFKT
+974 VV
-987 SSVIGL
+987 
-993 PSTAGT
+993 
-999 YSSLETD
+999 
-1006 VQWSDASGGVI
+1006 
-1017 TQTAK
+1017 
-1022 GTDGLYKRLSNG
+1022 N
-1034 ASAWTAWVK
+1034 
-1043 IADTSNVVSQINIST
+1043 QINIST
-1058 EGILIAGNKVQ
+1058 DGVLIAGNKVQ
-1069 ITGQTYIENGV
+1069 ISGQTYIEDGV

-1468 LTMYQNVILSN
+1468 LTMYQNVILSD

-1493 LKIKVKE
+1493 LKNKVIE

>member
-1 LLVTTDDVIAAWLSP
+1 MLVTTDDVIAAWLSP

-526 TIATVTTTANNALSK
+526 TIATVTSTANSALSK

-556 TSVEEWQNDFNVG
+556 TSVEEWQNDFYIG
-569 GRNYFLNSDEEATNS
+569 ARNWVSESEAPKFRTYQSAIITYTTVSVPEWNATNAVRHVVTGGTGTICGTLPGNIITYVKDNTDYIHS
-584 AATSSEFLNR
+584 MYVKNNGDKRVTFNNNLSQSVVVEPGETKRIVMKAHHNVNLAAMQFVLYR
-594 QTWDMAPIIDKFGV
+594 
-608 DQYYTISF
+608 
-616 ELKSKIAGPVNV
+616 PVNTDSLDFTV
-628 YSQNGSGTRYNIGT
+628 W
-642 KTIQATTEF
+642 
-651 VRYSYTF
+651 
-658 KPKLQ
+658 
-663 SSTETRALL
+663 RAQIEEGVALS
-672 AFYGTYNTGRTPTV
+672 
-686 RNLKFEVGNIPTDW
+686 DW

-706 KAESSKLNQIESTV
+706 KAQTTKVNQIESTV
-720 NGTIQT
+720 EGTIQT

-741 TQVETTTN
+741 TQVETTAN

-770 QVEATASGI
+770 QVEATASGLTSTVSEMNTTAVNI
-779 RQTVTEVQENI
+779 DWKGRMAGALQLSADPTFLKGSNNLIPYNNTVGGNVLLSRQNVSLSAGGTQPTG
-790 SDLVNFFPDTKF
+790 SDYRMQIKTIGPSSPGLGGFYYRLDARVNAKF
-802 ILQNPKPT
+802 IIRFIANIPANASVMDAKNNIGVGGSTRWLTPRR
-810 LEGTGITVSY
+810 GTGTWSEY
-820 DSNGIV
+820 
-826 IQNAGTTRQRVYWG
+826 
-840 VAPIALTVGKTYN
+840 
-853 VKAYMNTGTAG
+853 AYLVECGTAG
-864 GTVEIGTSGGENMKV
+864 PFSTFGFQYIPTIGTTPSETD
-879 SPDAAVAKWIQGTI
+879 PFIWYVAKFEVFDITNSNQ
-893 KSTTYTAFSIW
+893 
-904 VEAGKAVRFRELYIY
+904 
-919 EANTD
+919 
-924 VTSSQITQMAT
+924 SQITQLSDT
-935 DINLRV
+935 INLKV
-941 TQSQMNS
+941 SK
-948 AVTAGILADKTILD
+948 DD
-962 TRSTNQLPSWYW
+962 
-974 ATYKKQVVREFKT
+974 VV
-987 SSVIGL
+987 
-993 PSTAGT
+993 
-999 YSSLETD
+999 
-1006 VQWSDASGGVI
+1006 
-1017 TQTAK
+1017 
-1022 GTDGLYKRLSNG
+1022 N
-1034 ASAWTAWVK
+1034 
-1043 IADTSNVVSQINIST
+1043 QINIST
-1058 EGILIAGNKVQ
+1058 DGVLIAGNKVQ
-1069 ITGQTYIENGV
+1069 ISGQTYIEDGV

-1468 LTMYQNVILSN
+1468 LTMYQNVILSD

-1493 LKIKVKE
+1493 LKNKVIE

>member
-1 LLVTTDDVIAAWLSP
+1 MLVTTDDVIAAWLSA

-149 VEIDQASFASLGT
+149 VEIDQASFGSLGT

-245 STNGSQVELENKV
+245 STNGSQIELENKV

-526 TIATVTTTANNALSK
+526 TIATVTSTANSALSK

-556 TSVEEWQNDFNVG
+556 TSVEEWQNDFYIG
-569 GRNYFLNSDEEATNS
+569 ARNWVSESEAPKFRTYQSAIITYTTVSVPEWNATNAVRHVVTGGTGTICGTLPGNIITYVKDNTDYVHS
-584 AATSSEFLNR
+584 MYVKNNGDKRVTFNNNLSQSVVVEPGETKRIVMKAHHNVNLAAMQFVLYR
-594 QTWDMAPIIDKFGV
+594 
-608 DQYYTISF
+608 
-616 ELKSKIAGPVNV
+616 PVNTDSLDFTV
-628 YSQNGSGTRYNIGT
+628 W
-642 KTIQATTEF
+642 
-651 VRYSYTF
+651 
-658 KPKLQ
+658 
-663 SSTETRALL
+663 RAQIEEGVALS
-672 AFYGTYNTGRTPTV
+672 
-686 RNLKFEVGNIPTDW
+686 DW

-706 KAESSKLNQIESTV
+706 KAQTTKVNQIESTV
-720 NGTIQT
+720 EGTIQT

-741 TQVETTTN
+741 TQVETTAN

-770 QVEATASGI
+770 QVEATASGLTSTVSEMNTTAVNI
-779 RQTVTEVQENI
+779 DWKGRMAGALQLSADPTFLKGSNNLIPYNNTVGGNVLLSRQNVSLSAGGTQPTG
-790 SDLVNFFPDTKF
+790 SDYRMQIKTIGPSSPGLGGFYYRLDARVNAKF
-802 ILQNPKPT
+802 IIRFIANIPANASVMDAKNNIGVGGSTRWLTPRR
-810 LEGTGITVSY
+810 GTGTWSEY
-820 DSNGIV
+820 
-826 IQNAGTTRQRVYWG
+826 
-840 VAPIALTVGKTYN
+840 
-853 VKAYMNTGTAG
+853 AYLVECGTAG
-864 GTVEIGTSGGENMKV
+864 PFSTFGFQYIPTIGTTPSETD
-879 SPDAAVAKWIQGTI
+879 PFIWYVAKFEVFDITNSNQ
-893 KSTTYTAFSIW
+893 
-904 VEAGKAVRFRELYIY
+904 
-919 EANTD
+919 
-924 VTSSQITQMAT
+924 SQITQLSDT
-935 DINLRV
+935 INLKV
-941 TQSQMNS
+941 SK
-948 AVTAGILADKTILD
+948 DD
-962 TRSTNQLPSWYW
+962 
-974 ATYKKQVVREFKT
+974 VV
-987 SSVIGL
+987 
-993 PSTAGT
+993 
-999 YSSLETD
+999 
-1006 VQWSDASGGVI
+1006 
-1017 TQTAK
+1017 
-1022 GTDGLYKRLSNG
+1022 N
-1034 ASAWTAWVK
+1034 
-1043 IADTSNVVSQINIST
+1043 QINIST
-1058 EGILIAGNKVQ
+1058 DGVLIAGNKVQ
-1069 ITGQTYIENGV
+1069 ISGQTYIEDGV

-1178 QPIYVSKEP
+1178 QPIYISKEP

-1231 YGVGNVDAVVNF
+1231 YGLGNVDAIVNF

-1250 LRFVSTNTVEARR
+1250 LRFVSTNTVEAKR

-1270 TYVMQ
+1270 SYVMQ
-1275 LDGNNYLSIEGEYG
+1275 MDGNNYLSIEGEYG
-1289 VRIKHNQAGT
+1289 VRIKHNQSGT

-1397 EDIQVADEVIS
+1397 EDIQVAEEVIS
-1408 KAKRFLSILPSSWY
+1408 KAKRLLSILPSSWY

-1468 LTMYQNVILSN
+1468 LTMYQNVILSD

-1493 LKIKVKE
+1493 LKNKVIE

>member
-1 LLVTTDDVIAAWLSP
+1 MLATSEEIQAAWLNT
-16 SRQLSIRVKMNDV
+16 SRQLSIRLKMNDI
-29 TYGSEDIT
+29 TYGSEEIT
-37 SLSFD
+37 SLSFN

-53 GSTPLNSVQI
+53 GSTPLNSVQV
-63 VFPTIIE
+63 VFSTIIE
-70 AVKEDLEI
+70 TVKEDLEI

-90 QFTKLGNFFITD
+90 QFTKLGHFFITD

-196 TIKRLAPTNFEIT
+196 TIKRLTPTNFEIT
-209 PDSYMLKGFTKN
+209 PESYMLKGFTKN

-269 LVKTLN
+269 LVKKLN

-321 SESKANTNS
+321 AESKANTNS

-340 PLNQRVDYVE
+340 PLSQRVDYVE

-369 DPKEGDIWFKPSGVD
+369 DPKEGDIWFKPNGVD

-526 TIATVTTTANNALSK
+526 TIANVTTTANSALSK
-541 ANVLESTVDGVKQTL
+541 ANVLESTIDGVKQTL
-556 TSVEEWQNDFNVG
+556 TSVEEWQEDFNISTRNMLTNTSSLNDARVARIDAENSYNG
-569 GRNYFLNSDEEATNS
+569 NASAKATFSSNYIDTYAQKTNSIPRDGVYTVTFWAKADRELTTRNYFYGSGTTIKSLNSDGHTGTASDGNS
-584 AATSSEFLNR
+584 LL
-594 QTWDMAPIIDKFGV
+594 QV
-608 DQYYTISF
+608 
-616 ELKSKIAGPVNV
+616 
-628 YSQNGSGTRYNIGT
+628 
-642 KTIQATTEF
+642 TTEWK
-651 VRYSYTF
+651 RYWITWEQRNATAT
-658 KPKLQ
+658 K
-663 SSTETRALL
+663 EVLL
-672 AFYGTYNTGRTPTV
+672 GRLFSAGTVWINSPMLVEGAV
-686 RNLKFEVGNIPTDW
+686 PTDW
-700 SPAPED
+700 NPAPED
-706 KAESSKLNQIESTV
+706 KAQTTKVNQIESTV
-720 NGTIQT
+720 EGTIQT

-741 TQVETTTN
+741 TQVETTAN
-749 GLKTTISSVET
+749 GLKSTISSVEV

-770 QVEATASGI
+770 QVEATADSLVFTVNRIDGGGANLVSNGGFETDYVGWTQPSGFTI
-779 RQTVTEVQENI
+779 TTSESHSGSKSLAVNNIGSTGRAIGRRLTVPVVPGRKYE
-790 SDLVNFFPDTKF
+790 
-802 ILQNPKPT
+802 
-810 LEGTGITVSY
+810 VSY
-820 DSNGIV
+820 WYKTTADANGVSGNQKLRIGQSNGTLINALGWDGASTEWSQKSQ
-826 IQNAGTTRQRVYWG
+826 IYTAGTNIFEWSITLT
-840 VAPIALTVGKTYN
+840 ASHTVG
-853 VKAYMNTGTAG
+853 
-864 GTVEIGTSGGENMKV
+864 TVWWDDI
-879 SPDAAVAKWIQGTI
+879 
-893 KSTTYTAFSIW
+893 SI
-904 VEAGKAVRFRELYIY
+904 V
-919 EANTD
+919 D
-924 VTSSQITQMAT
+924 VTDREVTASQITQLSDT
-935 DINLRV
+935 INLKV
-941 TQSQMNS
+941 SKN
-948 AVTAGILADKTILD
+948 D
-962 TRSTNQLPSWYW
+962 
-974 ATYKKQVVREFKT
+974 
-987 SSVIGL
+987 VI
-993 PSTAGT
+993 
-999 YSSLETD
+999 
-1006 VQWSDASGGVI
+1006 
-1017 TQTAK
+1017 
-1022 GTDGLYKRLSNG
+1022 N
-1034 ASAWTAWVK
+1034 
-1043 IADTSNVVSQINIST
+1043 QINIST
-1058 EGILIAGNKVQ
+1058 DGVLIAGNKVQ
-1069 ITGQTYIENGV
+1069 ITGQTYIEDGV

-1087 NLAVSTAQIADAA
+1087 NLAVGTAQIADAA

-1111 TKITTGTLNAA
+1111 TKITTGTLNAS

-1231 YGVGNVDAVVNF
+1231 YGLGNVDAIVNF

-1270 TYVMQ
+1270 SYVMQ
-1275 LDGNNYLSIEGEYG
+1275 MDGNNYLSLEGEYG
-1289 VRIKHNQAGT
+1289 VRIKHNQAGI

-1326 ANMTLKTDRLELNN
+1326 ANMTLKTDRLDLNN

-1468 LTMYQNVILSN
+1468 LTMYQNVILSD

-1493 LKIKVKE
+1493 LKTKVKE

>member
-1 LLVTTDDVIAAWLSP
+1 MLVTTDDVIAAWLSP

-526 TIATVTTTANNALSK
+526 TIATVTSTANSALSK

-556 TSVEEWQNDFNVG
+556 TSVEEWQNDFYIG
-569 GRNYFLNSDEEATNS
+569 ARNWVSESEAPKFRTYQSAIITYTTVSVPEWNATNAVRHVVTGGTGTICGTLPGNIITYVKDNTDYVHS
-584 AATSSEFLNR
+584 MYVKNNGDKRVTFNNNLSQSVVVEPGETKRIVMKAHHNVNLAAMQFVLYR
-594 QTWDMAPIIDKFGV
+594 
-608 DQYYTISF
+608 
-616 ELKSKIAGPVNV
+616 PVNTDSLDFTV
-628 YSQNGSGTRYNIGT
+628 W
-642 KTIQATTEF
+642 
-651 VRYSYTF
+651 
-658 KPKLQ
+658 
-663 SSTETRALL
+663 RAQIEEGVALS
-672 AFYGTYNTGRTPTV
+672 
-686 RNLKFEVGNIPTDW
+686 DW

-706 KAESSKLNQIESTV
+706 KAQTTKVNQIESTV
-720 NGTIQT
+720 EGTIQT

-741 TQVETTTN
+741 TQVETTAN

-770 QVEATASGI
+770 QVEATASGLTSTVSEMNTTAVNI
-779 RQTVTEVQENI
+779 DWKGRMAGALQLSADPTFLKGSNNLIPYNNTVGGNVLLSRQNVSLSAGGTQPTG
-790 SDLVNFFPDTKF
+790 SDYRMQIKTIGPSSPGLGGFYYRLDARVNAKF
-802 ILQNPKPT
+802 IIRFIANIPANASVMDAKNNIGVGGSTRWLTPRR
-810 LEGTGITVSY
+810 GTGTWSEY
-820 DSNGIV
+820 
-826 IQNAGTTRQRVYWG
+826 
-840 VAPIALTVGKTYN
+840 
-853 VKAYMNTGTAG
+853 AYLVECGTAG
-864 GTVEIGTSGGENMKV
+864 PFSTFGFQYIPTIGTTPSETD
-879 SPDAAVAKWIQGTI
+879 PFIWYVAKFEVFDITNSNQ
-893 KSTTYTAFSIW
+893 
-904 VEAGKAVRFRELYIY
+904 
-919 EANTD
+919 
-924 VTSSQITQMAT
+924 SQITQLSDT
-935 DINLRV
+935 INLKV
-941 TQSQMNS
+941 SK
-948 AVTAGILADKTILD
+948 DD
-962 TRSTNQLPSWYW
+962 
-974 ATYKKQVVREFKT
+974 VV
-987 SSVIGL
+987 
-993 PSTAGT
+993 
-999 YSSLETD
+999 
-1006 VQWSDASGGVI
+1006 
-1017 TQTAK
+1017 
-1022 GTDGLYKRLSNG
+1022 N
-1034 ASAWTAWVK
+1034 
-1043 IADTSNVVSQINIST
+1043 QINIST
-1058 EGILIAGNKVQ
+1058 DGVLIAGNKVQ
-1069 ITGQTYIENGV
+1069 ISGQTYIEDGV

-1468 LTMYQNVILSN
+1468 LTMYQNVILSD

-1493 LKIKVKE
+1493 LKNKVIE

>member
-1 LLVTTDDVIAAWLSP
+1 MLVTTDDVIAAWLSA

-149 VEIDQASFASLGT
+149 VEIDQASFGSLGT

-321 SESKANTNS
+321 SKSKANTNS

-526 TIATVTTTANNALSK
+526 TIATVTSTANSALSK

-556 TSVEEWQNDFNVG
+556 TSVEEWQNDFYIG
-569 GRNYFLNSDEEATNS
+569 ARNWVSESEAPKFRTYQSAIITYTTVSVPEWNATNAVRHVVTGGTGTICGTLPGNIITYVKDNTDYVHS
-584 AATSSEFLNR
+584 MYVKNNGDKRVTFNNNLSQSVVVEPGETKRIVMKAHHNVNLAAMQFVLYR
-594 QTWDMAPIIDKFGV
+594 
-608 DQYYTISF
+608 
-616 ELKSKIAGPVNV
+616 PVNTDSLDFTV
-628 YSQNGSGTRYNIGT
+628 W
-642 KTIQATTEF
+642 
-651 VRYSYTF
+651 
-658 KPKLQ
+658 
-663 SSTETRALL
+663 RAQIEEGVALS
-672 AFYGTYNTGRTPTV
+672 
-686 RNLKFEVGNIPTDW
+686 DW

-706 KAESSKLNQIESTV
+706 KAQTTKVNQIESTV
-720 NGTIQT
+720 EGTIQT

-741 TQVETTTN
+741 TQVETTAN

-770 QVEATASGI
+770 QVEATASGLTSI
-779 RQTVTEVQENI
+779 VSEMNTTAVNIDWKGRMAGALQLSADPTFLKGSNNLIPYNNTVGGNVLLSRQNVSLSAGGTQPTG
-790 SDLVNFFPDTKF
+790 SDYRMQIKTIGPSSPGLGGFYYRLDARVNAKF
-802 ILQNPKPT
+802 IIRFIANIPANASVMDAKNNIGVGGSTRWLTPRR
-810 LEGTGITVSY
+810 GTGTWSEY
-820 DSNGIV
+820 
-826 IQNAGTTRQRVYWG
+826 
-840 VAPIALTVGKTYN
+840 
-853 VKAYMNTGTAG
+853 AYLVECGTAG
-864 GTVEIGTSGGENMKV
+864 PFSTFGFQYIPTIGTTPSETD
-879 SPDAAVAKWIQGTI
+879 PFIWYVAKFEVFDITNSNQ
-893 KSTTYTAFSIW
+893 
-904 VEAGKAVRFRELYIY
+904 
-919 EANTD
+919 
-924 VTSSQITQMAT
+924 SQITQLSDT
-935 DINLRV
+935 INLKV
-941 TQSQMNS
+941 SK
-948 AVTAGILADKTILD
+948 DD
-962 TRSTNQLPSWYW
+962 
-974 ATYKKQVVREFKT
+974 VV
-987 SSVIGL
+987 
-993 PSTAGT
+993 
-999 YSSLETD
+999 
-1006 VQWSDASGGVI
+1006 
-1017 TQTAK
+1017 
-1022 GTDGLYKRLSNG
+1022 N
-1034 ASAWTAWVK
+1034 
-1043 IADTSNVVSQINIST
+1043 QINIST
-1058 EGILIAGNKVQ
+1058 DGVLIAGNKVQ
-1069 ITGQTYIENGV
+1069 ISGQTYIEDGV

-1313 ATTTTINLNVTSG
+1313 ASTTTINLNVTSG

>member
-1 LLVTTDDVIAAWLSP
+1 MLVTTDDVIAAWLSL

-70 AVKEDLEI
+70 TVKEDLEI

-90 QFTKLGNFFITD
+90 QFTKLGHFFITD

-321 SESKANTNS
+321 AESKANTNS

-340 PLNQRVDYVE
+340 PLSQRVDYVE

-357 WNSNYYDQTEPI
+357 WNSNYYNQTEPI
-369 DPKEGDIWFKPSGVD
+369 DPKEGDIWFKPNGVD

-397 LDWVF
+397 MDWVF
-402 KVSTATDPDLVKEI
+402 KVSTTTDPDLLKEI

-431 QAKADAQSAQAKA
+431 QAIADAQSAQAKA

-526 TIATVTTTANNALSK
+526 TIATVTSTANSALSK

-556 TSVEEWQNDFNVG
+556 TSVEEWQNDFYIG
-569 GRNYFLNSDEEATNS
+569 ARNWVSESEAPKFRAYQSAVITYTTVSVPEWNATNAVRHVVTGGTGTICGTLPGNIITYVKDNTDYVHS
-584 AATSSEFLNR
+584 MYVKNNGDKRVTFNNNLSQSVVVEPGETKRIVMKAHHNVNLAAMQFVLYR
-594 QTWDMAPIIDKFGV
+594 
-608 DQYYTISF
+608 
-616 ELKSKIAGPVNV
+616 PVNTDSLDFTV
-628 YSQNGSGTRYNIGT
+628 W
-642 KTIQATTEF
+642 
-651 VRYSYTF
+651 
-658 KPKLQ
+658 
-663 SSTETRALL
+663 RAQIEEGVSLS
-672 AFYGTYNTGRTPTV
+672 
-686 RNLKFEVGNIPTDW
+686 DW

-706 KAESSKLNQIESTV
+706 KAQTTKVNQIESTV
-720 NGTIQT
+720 EGTIQT
-726 VASVKNTADSALTKA
+726 VAIVKNTADSALTKA
-741 TQVETTTN
+741 TQVETTAN

-770 QVEATASGI
+770 QVEATANGLTS
-779 RQTVTEVQENI
+779 
-790 SDLVNFFPDTKF
+790 
-802 ILQNPKPT
+802 
-810 LEGTGITVSY
+810 TVSE
-820 DSNGIV
+820 
-826 IQNAGTTRQRVYWG
+826 
-840 VAPIALTVGKTYN
+840 
-853 VKAYMNTGTAG
+853 MNTTAVNTDWKGRVAGALQLSADPTFLNGSNNLIPYNNTAG
-864 GTVEIGTSGGENMKV
+864 GSVVLTRQNIPLSSGGTQPTGSAYRMMIETKGPS
-879 SPDAAVAKWIQGTI
+879 SPALGGFYYRLDARVNAKFIIRFIANIPNGRTLYHAHNQIGDGSSVRWLTPRQGTGTWSEYAYLVQCGTGGTFSTFGFQYIQSVAGDNPTPEAPFRWYVAKFEVFDITNSNQ
-893 KSTTYTAFSIW
+893 
-904 VEAGKAVRFRELYIY
+904 
-919 EANTD
+919 
-924 VTSSQITQMAT
+924 SQITQLSDT
-935 DINLRV
+935 INLKV
-941 TQSQMNS
+941 SK
-948 AVTAGILADKTILD
+948 DD
-962 TRSTNQLPSWYW
+962 
-974 ATYKKQVVREFKT
+974 VV
-987 SSVIGL
+987 
-993 PSTAGT
+993 
-999 YSSLETD
+999 
-1006 VQWSDASGGVI
+1006 
-1017 TQTAK
+1017 
-1022 GTDGLYKRLSNG
+1022 N
-1034 ASAWTAWVK
+1034 
-1043 IADTSNVVSQINIST
+1043 QINIST
-1058 EGILIAGNKVQ
+1058 DSVLIAGNKVQ
-1069 ITGQTYIENGV
+1069 ITGQTYIEDGV

-1178 QPIYVSKEP
+1178 QPIYISKEP

-1231 YGVGNVDAVVNF
+1231 YGLGNVDAIVNF

-1250 LRFVSTNTVEARR
+1250 LRFVSTNTVEAKR

-1270 TYVMQ
+1270 SYVMQ
-1275 LDGNNYLSIEGEYG
+1275 MDGNNYLSIEGEYG
-1289 VRIKHNQAGT
+1289 VRIKHNQSGT

-1397 EDIQVADEVIS
+1397 EDIQVAEEVIS
-1408 KAKRFLSILPSSWY
+1408 KAKRLLSILPSSWY

-1468 LTMYQNVILSN
+1468 LTMYQNAILSD

-1493 LKIKVKE
+1493 LKNKVIE

>member
-1 LLVTTDDVIAAWLSP
+1 MLATSEEIQAAWLNT
-16 SRQLSIRVKMNDV
+16 SRQLSIRLKMNDI
-29 TYGSEDIT
+29 TYGSEEIT
-37 SLSFD
+37 SLSFN

-53 GSTPLNSVQI
+53 GSTPLNSVQV

-70 AVKEDLEI
+70 TVKEDLEI

-90 QFTKLGNFFITD
+90 QFTKLGHFFITD

-209 PDSYMLKGFTKN
+209 PESYMLKGFTKN

-295 YIVDK
+295 YILDK

-321 SESKANTNS
+321 AESKANTNS

-369 DPKEGDIWFKPSGVD
+369 DPKEGDIWFKPNGVD

-451 NGLVSDV
+451 NGLVFDV

-492 VTGLTGRITDVE
+492 VTGLTGRITNVE

-511 KKLNELVVTVDGQKQ
+511 KNLNELVVTVDGQKQ
-526 TIATVTTTANNALSK
+526 TIATVTSTANSALSK

-556 TSVEEWQNDFNVG
+556 TSVEEWQNDFYIG
-569 GRNYFLNSDEEATNS
+569 ARNWVSESEAPKFRAYQSAVITYTTVSVPEWNATNAVRHVVTGGTGTICGTLPGNIITYVKDNTDYVHS
-584 AATSSEFLNR
+584 MYVKNNGDKRVTFNNNLSQSVVVEPGETKRIVMKAHHNVNLAAMQFVLYR
-594 QTWDMAPIIDKFGV
+594 
-608 DQYYTISF
+608 
-616 ELKSKIAGPVNV
+616 PVNTDSLDFTV
-628 YSQNGSGTRYNIGT
+628 W
-642 KTIQATTEF
+642 
-651 VRYSYTF
+651 
-658 KPKLQ
+658 
-663 SSTETRALL
+663 RAQIEEGVALS
-672 AFYGTYNTGRTPTV
+672 
-686 RNLKFEVGNIPTDW
+686 DW

-706 KAESSKLNQIESTV
+706 KAQTTKVNQIESTV
-720 NGTIQT
+720 EGTIQT

-741 TQVETTTN
+741 TQVETTAN

-770 QVEATASGI
+770 QVEATANGLTS
-779 RQTVTEVQENI
+779 
-790 SDLVNFFPDTKF
+790 
-802 ILQNPKPT
+802 
-810 LEGTGITVSY
+810 TVSE
-820 DSNGIV
+820 
-826 IQNAGTTRQRVYWG
+826 
-840 VAPIALTVGKTYN
+840 
-853 VKAYMNTGTAG
+853 MNTTAVNTDWKGRVAGALQLSADPTFLKGSNNLIPYNNTAG
-864 GTVEIGTSGGENMKV
+864 GSVVLTRQNIPLSSGGTQPTGSAYRMMIETKGPS
-879 SPDAAVAKWIQGTI
+879 SPALGGFYYRLDARVNAKFIIRFIANIPNGRTLYHAHNQIGDGSSVRWLTPRQGTGTWSEYAYLVQCGTGGTFSTFGFQYIQSVAGDNPTPEAPFRWYVAKFEVFDITNSNQ
-893 KSTTYTAFSIW
+893 
-904 VEAGKAVRFRELYIY
+904 
-919 EANTD
+919 
-924 VTSSQITQMAT
+924 SQITQLSDT
-935 DINLRV
+935 INLKV
-941 TQSQMNS
+941 SK
-948 AVTAGILADKTILD
+948 DD
-962 TRSTNQLPSWYW
+962 
-974 ATYKKQVVREFKT
+974 VV
-987 SSVIGL
+987 
-993 PSTAGT
+993 
-999 YSSLETD
+999 
-1006 VQWSDASGGVI
+1006 
-1017 TQTAK
+1017 
-1022 GTDGLYKRLSNG
+1022 N
-1034 ASAWTAWVK
+1034 
-1043 IADTSNVVSQINIST
+1043 QINIST
-1058 EGILIAGNKVQ
+1058 DGVLIAGNKVQ
-1069 ITGQTYIENGV
+1069 ITGQTYIEDGV

-1178 QPIYVSKEP
+1178 QPIYISKEP

-1231 YGVGNVDAVVNF
+1231 YGLGNVDAIVNF

-1250 LRFVSTNTVEARR
+1250 LRFVSTNTVEAKR

-1270 TYVMQ
+1270 SYVMQ
-1275 LDGNNYLSIEGEYG
+1275 MDGNNYLSIEGEYG
-1289 VRIKHNQAGT
+1289 VRIKHNQSGT

-1397 EDIQVADEVIS
+1397 EDIQVAEEVIS
-1408 KAKRFLSILPSSWY
+1408 KAKRLLSILPSSWY

-1468 LTMYQNVILSN
+1468 LTMYQNVILSD

-1493 LKIKVKE
+1493 LKNKVIE